1 MRFASIVKKV
11 LAFLLCLTLLTSN
24 VTVTNATSVDTT
36 DVFAE
41 ISTEMLKET
50 KNAGQEENVSEADS
64 DSNAADLSDTESN
77 VSGQYKQSS
86 DSDGTGDTEKVK
98 NTESSESTKVTSN
111 TGNATGTEAVEGTEA
126 IENTEV
132 TESTEAT
139 EAIEE
144 TEKTE
149 ETEQPEL
156 KTVFDYSN
164 DAVRVV
170 VTLSNETDLPA
181 GAELV
186 VAPVAVTAEMEASI
200 DKAMEGGSKE
210 KEKVVAYD
218 ISFVKDGKEVEPRA
232 TVQVQLSLAQVK
244 EGDSASVYHFDETK
258 NEMVDMNAN
267 TSADGEV
274 IFGTDHFSKYVIVNH
289 GDNNVTVTIEHYD
302 NHKYQAQDEQ
312 SAKIYSDDVC
322 TMAPGAKINDYNK
335 ALNWDVDHVQVNGE
349 AFSKSEL
356 ENIEIHEDSVVKV
369 FYQAKNTDYI
379 GEASFYDYE
388 VIPYD
393 KAGQQRADLSINAD
407 SNYPSG
413 QRDNRFTV
421 GTVSQNLSENQYDT
435 VTKKTG
441 QNGTADDQHIN
452 VYTGGTGENAKKTGI
467 VTGLSDDYKEVLF
480 SVNEPGVFPKDGAAA
495 AETKGLTVKEGY
507 RLKFSQSGDTYEL
520 KEVLGK
526 EDNVAATAGADF
538 LPFGNNNFYFGI
550 RYDVTFTLGD
560 YIGELNYSFTGDD
573 DLWVILDGKQ
583 VVIDLGGIHDALTDT
598 ADLWNYIDRTDKNKE
613 HHLTILY
620 MERGAGKANCN
631 MKFTLPNADVIKVVD
646 DDVPDIPP
654 EKPVD
659 FTEKDVEY
667 HKTAKLT
674 DWENREYQIDLD
686 ASSLATSQST
696 VEKIQT
702 VDAMMVFDLSGSMNE
717 ILSGE
722 NHLKDI
728 GEFSSVKNHL
738 DINKVYYWNK
748 YEKSGWWPWTYDESV
763 GMGTAAVSGNV
774 YAKYPV
780 KYIDGQWKKYV
791 DGSYQSISDSDVMAV
806 WTSKISALKDA
817 ASGFVTGIS
826 DTSPDSLVG
835 IATFYGIGNG
845 WNSSTEGKL
854 NHGLSKVNKNEMLK
868 SVNALFADG
877 GTSPQKGL
885 EHAYSELQKA
895 EDDNK
900 KYVILFSDGEP
911 SDSNDK
917 TETEASAVKLKEAG
931 YTVITVGLGLNN
943 ETATWLG
950 EKVASA
956 GCAFTADTAEELN
969 KIFQNIQSTI
979 TQSRSLTGV
988 QVTDIIDAE
997 FELTDAE
1004 IQRLRADGA
1013 QVTVNE
1019 DGTTTVTWLDQEVKP
1034 KENSASGWQKTI
1046 HIVAKES
1053 CLGGNNMTT
1062 NVNPNSFLSFGG
1074 TQLELPQPTV
1084 NVKIDYQIT
1093 DTADTIF
1100 LGENLENYADDA
1112 EVRMKNADS
1121 AGLSQV
1127 NLTFYTDK
1135 NCKEEITQ
1143 ENLKK
1148 ERPKQDTAY
1157 YAKAF
1162 LPVEEATD
1170 ASNANSTLNGVI
1182 YKNEA
1187 QVEAAHVDGEAYAGK
1202 YDVKVKTGTLILT
1215 KKISK
1220 KDIRA
1225 CEGDPIFTFKITNQ
1239 TTGDVYYKTLR
1250 FGENSAEDQTTT
1262 AGMFNVKAQTTL
1274 EGLAQGIYKVEELDT
1289 MGFTLKEFTADTNC
1303 ASQIAGNSAQFAV
1316 GIRSRDETCSFDAE
1330 DFVTTAADLHL
1341 QADCVNVT
1349 AKNNK
1354 TRSDGKLTD
1363 TDAVKN
1369 QFVIHEKANSTTDVD
1384 NHSTTDVRK

>member
-1 MRFASIVKKV
+1 MKFAASVKKV
-11 LAFLLCLTLLTSN
+11 IAFLLCLALLTSD

-41 ISTEMLKET
+41 VSTEMLKET
-50 KNAGQEENVSEADS
+50 KNVGQEENVSEEDS

-86 DSDGTGDTEKVK
+86 DSDRTGDTEKVK

-111 TGNATGTEAVEGTEA
+111 AGNATGTEAVEG
-126 IENTEV
+126 
-132 TESTEAT
+132 T

-200 DKAMEGGSKE
+200 DKAMEGESKE
-210 KEKVVAYD
+210 KEEVVAYD
-218 ISFVKDGKEVEPRA
+218 ISFVKDGKEVEPGA

-258 NEMVDMNAN
+258 NEMLDMNAN

-274 IFGTDHFSKYVIVNH
+274 TFGTDHFSKYVIVNH

-302 NHKYQAQDEQ
+302 NSKYQAQDEQ
-312 SAKIYSDDVC
+312 SAKIYSDDVR

-335 ALNWDVDHVQVNGE
+335 ALNWDVDHVQVNGKT
-349 AFSKSEL
+349 FSKSEL

-369 FYQAKNTDYI
+369 FYQAKKTDYI

-393 KAGQQRADLSINAD
+393 TAGQQRADLSINAD
-407 SNYPSG
+407 SNYPSE
-413 QRDNRFTV
+413 QKDNRFTV

-441 QNGTADDQHIN
+441 QNGTTDDQHIN

-520 KEVLGK
+520 KEVLDK

-806 WTSKISALKDA
+806 WMSKISALKDA

-988 QVTDIIDAE
+988 QVTDVIDAE

-1019 DGTTTVTWLDQEVKP
+1019 DGTTTVSWLDQEVKP
-1034 KENSASGWQKTI
+1034 KENGASGWQKTI

-1084 NVKIDYQIT
+1084 NVRIAYQIT
-1093 DTADTIF
+1093 DIADTIF

-1148 ERPKQDTAY
+1148 EIPKQDTTY

-1170 ASNANSTLNGVI
+1170 DSNANSTLNGVI

-1316 GIRSRDETCSFDAE
+1316 GIRSRDEACSFDAE
-1330 DFVTTAADLHL
+1330 DFVTTAADSHL

-1384 NHSTTDVRK
+1384 NNFTTDVRK

>member
-41 ISTEMLKET
+41 VSTEMLKET

-98 NTESSESTKVTSN
+98 NTES
-111 TGNATGTEAVEGTEA
+111 
-126 IENTEV
+126 
-132 TESTEAT
+132 TEAT

-144 TEKTE
+144 TEKTEETE

-200 DKAMEGGSKE
+200 DKAMEGESKE
-210 KEKVVAYD
+210 KEEVVAYD
-218 ISFVKDGKEVEPRA
+218 ISFVKDGKEVEPGA
-232 TVQVQLSLAQVK
+232 TVQVQLALAQVK

-258 NEMVDMNAN
+258 NEMLDMNAN

-274 IFGTDHFSKYVIVNH
+274 TFGTDHFSKYVIVNH

-302 NHKYQAQDEQ
+302 NSKYQAQDEQ

-322 TMAPGAKINDYNK
+322 TMAPGAKISDYNK

-349 AFSKSEL
+349 AFSQSEL

-393 KAGQQRADLSINAD
+393 TAGQQRADLSINAD
-407 SNYPSG
+407 SNYPSE
-413 QRDNRFTV
+413 QKDNRFTV

-441 QNGTADDQHIN
+441 QNGTTDDQHIN

-495 AETKGLTVKEGY
+495 AGTKGLTVKEGY

-520 KEVLGK
+520 KEVLDK

-538 LPFGNNNFYFGI
+538 LPFGNNNFYFGL

-598 ADLWNYIDRTDKNKE
+598 VDLWNYIDRTDKNKE

-722 NHLKDI
+722 NQLKDI

-748 YEKSGWWPWTYDESV
+748 YEKSGWWPWTYDRSV

-791 DGSYQSISDSDVMAV
+791 DGSYQSISDSDVMAT

-854 NHGLSKVNKNEMLK
+854 NHSLSKVNKNEMLK

-956 GCAFTADTAEELN
+956 GCTFTADTAEELN

-1019 DGTTTVTWLDQEVKP
+1019 DGTTTVSWLDQEVKP
-1034 KENSASGWQKTI
+1034 KENGASGWQKTI

-1084 NVKIDYQIT
+1084 NVRIAYQIT

-1112 EVRMKNADS
+1112 AVRMKDADS
-1121 AGLSQV
+1121 ARMSQV
-1127 NLTFYTDK
+1127 YLTFYTDK
-1135 NCKEEITQ
+1135 GCREEITQ

-1148 ERPKQDTAY
+1148 ERPKQDTTY

-1182 YKNEA
+1182 YKNET
-1187 QVEAAHVDGEAYAGK
+1187 QVEAAHADGEAYAGK
-1202 YDVKVKTGTLILT
+1202 YDVKVKTGTLTIT

-1274 EGLAQGIYKVEELDT
+1274 EGLSQGIYKVEELDT

-1316 GIRSRDETCSFDAE
+1316 GIRSRDEACSFDAE

-1341 QADCVNVT
+1341 QADRVNVT

>member
-41 ISTEMLKET
+41 VSTEMLKET

-98 NTESSESTKVTSN
+98 N
-111 TGNATGTEAVEGTEA
+111 
-126 IENTEV
+126 

-200 DKAMEGGSKE
+200 DKAMEGESKE
-210 KEKVVAYD
+210 KEEVVAYD
-218 ISFVKDGKEVEPRA
+218 ISFVKDGKEVEPGA

-258 NEMVDMNAN
+258 NEMLDMNAN

-274 IFGTDHFSKYVIVNH
+274 TFGTDHFSKYVIVNH

-302 NHKYQAQDEQ
+302 NSKYQAQDEQ

-322 TMAPGAKINDYNK
+322 TMAPGAKISDYNK
-335 ALNWDVDHVQVNGE
+335 ALNWDVDHVQVNGKT
-349 AFSKSEL
+349 FSKSEL

-407 SNYPSG
+407 SNYPSE
-413 QRDNRFTV
+413 QKDNRFTV

-441 QNGTADDQHIN
+441 QNGTTDDQHIN

-520 KEVLGK
+520 KEVLDK

-722 NHLKDI
+722 NQLKDI

-988 QVTDIIDAE
+988 QVTDVIDAE

-1019 DGTTTVTWLDQEVKP
+1019 DGTTTVSWLDQEVKP
-1034 KENSASGWQKTI
+1034 KENGASGWQKTI

-1084 NVKIDYQIT
+1084 NVRIAYQIT

-1112 EVRMKNADS
+1112 AVRMKDADS
-1121 AGLSQV
+1121 ARMSQV
-1127 NLTFYTDK
+1127 YLTFYTDK
-1135 NCKEEITQ
+1135 GCREEITQ

-1148 ERPKQDTAY
+1148 ERPKQDTTY

-1170 ASNANSTLNGVI
+1170 DSNANSTLNGVI

-1316 GIRSRDETCSFDAE
+1316 GIRSRDEACSFDAE
-1330 DFVTTAADLHL
+1330 DFVTTAADSHL

-1384 NHSTTDVRK
+1384 NNFTTDVRK

>member
-41 ISTEMLKET
+41 VSTEMLKET

-98 NTESSESTKVTSN
+98 NTES
-111 TGNATGTEAVEGTEA
+111 
-126 IENTEV
+126 
-132 TESTEAT
+132 TEAT

-144 TEKTE
+144 TEKTEETE

-200 DKAMEGGSKE
+200 DKAMEGESKE
-210 KEKVVAYD
+210 KEEVVAYD
-218 ISFVKDGKEVEPRA
+218 ISFVKDGKEVEPGA
-232 TVQVQLSLAQVK
+232 TVQVQLALAQVK

-258 NEMVDMNAN
+258 NEMLDMNAN

-274 IFGTDHFSKYVIVNH
+274 TFGTDHFSKYVIVNH

-302 NHKYQAQDEQ
+302 NSKYQAQDEQ

-322 TMAPGAKINDYNK
+322 TMAPGAKISDYNK

-349 AFSKSEL
+349 AFSQSEL

-393 KAGQQRADLSINAD
+393 TAGQQRADLSINAD
-407 SNYPSG
+407 SNYPSE
-413 QRDNRFTV
+413 QKDNRFTV

-441 QNGTADDQHIN
+441 QNGTTDDQHIN

-495 AETKGLTVKEGY
+495 AGTKGLTVKEGY

-520 KEVLGK
+520 KEVLDK

-538 LPFGNNNFYFGI
+538 LPFGNNNFYFGL

-598 ADLWNYIDRTDKNKE
+598 VDLWNYIDRTDKNKE

-722 NHLKDI
+722 NQLKDI

-748 YEKSGWWPWTYDESV
+748 YEKSGWWPWTYDRSV

-791 DGSYQSISDSDVMAV
+791 DGSYQSISDSDVMAT

-835 IATFYGIGNG
+835 IVTFYGIGNG

-854 NHGLSKVNKNEMLK
+854 NHSLSKVNKNEMLK

-1019 DGTTTVTWLDQEVKP
+1019 DGTTTVSWLDQEVKP

-1084 NVKIDYQIT
+1084 NVRIAYQIT

-1112 EVRMKNADS
+1112 AVRMKDADS
-1121 AGLSQV
+1121 ARMSQV
-1127 NLTFYTDK
+1127 YLTFYTDK
-1135 NCKEEITQ
+1135 GCREEITQ

-1148 ERPKQDTAY
+1148 ERPKQDTTY

-1182 YKNEA
+1182 YKNET
-1187 QVEAAHVDGEAYAGK
+1187 QVEAAHADGEAYAGK

-1274 EGLAQGIYKVEELDT
+1274 EGLSQGIYKVEELDT

-1316 GIRSRDETCSFDAE
+1316 GIRSRDEACSFDAE
-1330 DFVTTAADLHL
+1330 DFVTTAADSHL

>member
-41 ISTEMLKET
+41 VSTEMLKET

-98 NTESSESTKVTSN
+98 NTES
-111 TGNATGTEAVEGTEA
+111 
-126 IENTEV
+126 
-132 TESTEAT
+132 TEAT

-144 TEKTE
+144 TEKTEETE

-200 DKAMEGGSKE
+200 DKAMEGESKE
-210 KEKVVAYD
+210 KEEVVAYD
-218 ISFVKDGKEVEPRA
+218 ISFVKDGKEVEPGA
-232 TVQVQLSLAQVK
+232 TVQVQLALAQVK

-258 NEMVDMNAN
+258 NEMLDMNAN

-274 IFGTDHFSKYVIVNH
+274 TFGTDHFSKYVIVNH

-302 NHKYQAQDEQ
+302 NSKYQAQDEQ

-322 TMAPGAKINDYNK
+322 TMVPGAKISDYNK

-349 AFSKSEL
+349 AFSQSEL

-393 KAGQQRADLSINAD
+393 TAGQQRADLSINAD
-407 SNYPSG
+407 SNYPSE
-413 QRDNRFTV
+413 QKDNRFTV

-441 QNGTADDQHIN
+441 QNGTTDDQHIN

-495 AETKGLTVKEGY
+495 AGTKGLTVKEGY

-520 KEVLGK
+520 KEVLDK

-538 LPFGNNNFYFGI
+538 LPFGNNNFYFGL

-722 NHLKDI
+722 NQLKDI

-748 YEKSGWWPWTYDESV
+748 YEKSGWWPWTYDRSV

-791 DGSYQSISDSDVMAV
+791 DGSYQSISDSDVMAT

-854 NHGLSKVNKNEMLK
+854 NHSLSKVNKNEMLK

-1019 DGTTTVTWLDQEVKP
+1019 DGTTTVSWLDQEVKP
-1034 KENSASGWQKTI
+1034 KENGASGWQKTI

-1062 NVNPNSFLSFGG
+1062 NVNPYSFLSFGG

-1084 NVKIDYQIT
+1084 NVRIAYQIT

-1112 EVRMKNADS
+1112 AVRMKDADS
-1121 AGLSQV
+1121 AKMTKV
-1127 NLTFYTDK
+1127 YLTFYTDK
-1135 NCKEEITQ
+1135 GCREEITQ

-1148 ERPKQDTAY
+1148 ERPKQDTTY

-1182 YKNEA
+1182 YKNET
-1187 QVEAAHVDGEAYAGK
+1187 QVEAAHADGEAYAGK
-1202 YDVKVKTGTLILT
+1202 YDVKVKTGTLTIT

-1274 EGLAQGIYKVEELDT
+1274 EGLSQGIYKVEELDT

>member
-41 ISTEMLKET
+41 VSTEMLKET

-98 NTESSESTKVTSN
+98 N
-111 TGNATGTEAVEGTEA
+111 
-126 IENTEV
+126 

-200 DKAMEGGSKE
+200 DKAMEGESKE
-210 KEKVVAYD
+210 KEEVVAYD
-218 ISFVKDGKEVEPRA
+218 ISFVKDGKEVEPGA

-258 NEMVDMNAN
+258 NEMLDMNAN

-274 IFGTDHFSKYVIVNH
+274 TFGTDHFSKYVIVNH

-302 NHKYQAQDEQ
+302 NSKYQAQDEQ

-322 TMAPGAKINDYNK
+322 TMAPGAKISDYNK
-335 ALNWDVDHVQVNGE
+335 ALNWDVDHVQVNGKT
-349 AFSKSEL
+349 FSKSEL

-407 SNYPSG
+407 SNYPSE
-413 QRDNRFTV
+413 QKDNRFTV

-441 QNGTADDQHIN
+441 QNGTTDDQHIN

-520 KEVLGK
+520 KEVLDK

-613 HHLTILY
+613 HHLSILY

-722 NHLKDI
+722 NQLKDI

-988 QVTDIIDAE
+988 QVTDVIDAE

-1019 DGTTTVTWLDQEVKP
+1019 DGTTTVSWLDQEVKP
-1034 KENSASGWQKTI
+1034 KENGASGWQKTI

-1084 NVKIDYQIT
+1084 NVRIAYQIT

-1127 NLTFYTDK
+1127 YLMFYTDK
-1135 NCKEEITQ
+1135 GCREEITQ

-1148 ERPKQDTAY
+1148 ERPKQDTTY

-1170 ASNANSTLNGVI
+1170 DSNANSTLNGVI

-1316 GIRSRDETCSFDAE
+1316 GIRSRDEACSFDAE
-1330 DFVTTAADLHL
+1330 DFVTTAADSHL

-1354 TRSDGKLTD
+1354 PRSDGKLTD

-1384 NHSTTDVRK
+1384 NNFTTDVRK

>member
-1 MRFASIVKKV
+1 MKFAASVKKV
-11 LAFLLCLTLLTSN
+11 IAFLLCLALLTSD

-64 DSNAADLSDTESN
+64 DSNAEDLSDTESN

-86 DSDGTGDTEKVK
+86 DSDGTGDTEKV
-98 NTESSESTKVTSN
+98 
-111 TGNATGTEAVEGTEA
+111 
-126 IENTEV
+126 ENTEV

-200 DKAMEGGSKE
+200 DKAMEGESKE
-210 KEKVVAYD
+210 KEEVVAYD
-218 ISFVKDGKEVEPRA
+218 ISFVKDGKEVEPGA

-258 NEMVDMNAN
+258 NEMLDMNAN

-274 IFGTDHFSKYVIVNH
+274 TFGTDHFSKYVIVNH

-302 NHKYQAQDEQ
+302 NSKYQAQDEQ
-312 SAKIYSDDVC
+312 SAKIYSDDVR
-322 TMAPGAKINDYNK
+322 TMTPGAKINDYNK
-335 ALNWDVDHVQVNGE
+335 ALNWDVNHVQVNGKT
-349 AFSKSEL
+349 FSQSEL

-393 KAGQQRADLSINAD
+393 TAGQQRADLSINAD
-407 SNYPSG
+407 SNYPSE
-413 QRDNRFTV
+413 QKDNRFTV

-435 VTKKTG
+435 VTKKTDK
-441 QNGTADDQHIN
+441 NGTTTDQHIN
-452 VYTGGTGENAKKTGI
+452 VYTGGSGENAKKTGI

-480 SVNEPGVFPKDGAAA
+480 SVNEPGVFPKDGANAA
-495 AETKGLTVKEGY
+495 KTKGLTVKEGY

-520 KEVLGK
+520 KEVLDK

-631 MKFTLPNADVIKVVD
+631 MKFTLPNASVIKVVD
-646 DDVPDIPP
+646 DNVPDIPP
-654 EKPVD
+654 EEPVD

-722 NHLKDI
+722 NQLKDV
-728 GEFSSVKNHL
+728 GKFSSVKNNL

-748 YEKSGWWPWTYDESV
+748 YEKSGWWSWTYDKSV

-780 KYIDGQWKKYV
+780 KYVDGQWKKYV
-791 DGSYQSISDSDVMAV
+791 NGSYQSISDSDVIAT

-835 IATFYGIGNG
+835 IATFYGIGDE

-854 NHGLSKVNKNEMLK
+854 NHSLSKVNKNEMIK
-868 SVNALFADG
+868 SINALFADG

-895 EDDNK
+895 KDDNR

-911 SDSNDK
+911 SSNNDK
-917 TETEASAVKLKEAG
+917 TQTEKSAKKLKGAG
-931 YTVITVGLGLNN
+931 YTVITVGLGLNK
-943 ETATWLG
+943 ETATWLK

-956 GCAFTADTAEELN
+956 GCAFTAETAEELN
-969 KIFQNIQSTI
+969 KIFQKIQSTI

-988 QVTDIIDAE
+988 QVTDVIDAR

-1013 QVTVNE
+1013 QVNVNE
-1019 DGTTTVTWLDQEVKP
+1019 DGTTTITWLDQEVKP
-1034 KENSASGWQKTI
+1034 KENGASGWQKTI

-1053 CLGGNNMTT
+1053 CLGGNNVTT
-1062 NVNPNSFLSFGG
+1062 NVNPDSFLSFGG

-1084 NVKIDYQIT
+1084 NVRIAYQIK
-1093 DTADTIF
+1093 DAADTIF

-1112 EVRMKNADS
+1112 AVRMKNADS

-1148 ERPKQDTAY
+1148 ERPEQDTTY

-1187 QVEAAHVDGEAYAGK
+1187 QVEAAHADGEAYAGK
-1202 YDVKVKTGTLILT
+1202 YDVKVKTGTLTIT

-1316 GIRSRDETCSFDAE
+1316 GIRSRDEACSFDAKN
-1330 DFVTTAADLHL
+1330 FVTTAADLHL

-1384 NHSTTDVRK
+1384 NNFTTDVRK

>member
-41 ISTEMLKET
+41 VSTEMLKET

-98 NTESSESTKVTSN
+98 NTES
-111 TGNATGTEAVEGTEA
+111 TEAA
-126 IENTEV
+126 
-132 TESTEAT
+132 

-144 TEKTE
+144 TEKTEETE

-200 DKAMEGGSKE
+200 DKAMEGESKE
-210 KEKVVAYD
+210 KEEVVAYD
-218 ISFVKDGKEVEPRA
+218 ISFVKDGKEVEPGA
-232 TVQVQLSLAQVK
+232 TVQVQLALAQVK

-258 NEMVDMNAN
+258 NEMLDMNAN

-274 IFGTDHFSKYVIVNH
+274 TFGTDHFSKYVIVNH

-302 NHKYQAQDEQ
+302 NSKYQAQDEQ

-322 TMAPGAKINDYNK
+322 TMAPGAKISDYNK

-349 AFSKSEL
+349 AFSQSEL

-393 KAGQQRADLSINAD
+393 TAGQQRADLSINAD
-407 SNYPSG
+407 SNYPSE
-413 QRDNRFTV
+413 QKDNRFTV

-441 QNGTADDQHIN
+441 QNGTTDDQHIN

-495 AETKGLTVKEGY
+495 AGTKGLTVKEGY

-520 KEVLGK
+520 KEVLDK

-538 LPFGNNNFYFGI
+538 LPFGNNNFYFGL

-598 ADLWNYIDRTDKNKE
+598 VDLWNYIDRTDKNKE

-722 NHLKDI
+722 NQLKDI

-748 YEKSGWWPWTYDESV
+748 YEKSGWWPWTYDRSV

-791 DGSYQSISDSDVMAV
+791 DGSYQSISDSDVMAT

-854 NHGLSKVNKNEMLK
+854 NHSLSKVNKNEMLK

-943 ETATWLG
+943 ETATWMG

-1019 DGTTTVTWLDQEVKP
+1019 DGTTTISWLDQEVKP

-1084 NVKIDYQIT
+1084 NVRIAYQIT

-1112 EVRMKNADS
+1112 AVRMKDADS
-1121 AGLSQV
+1121 ARMSQV
-1127 NLTFYTDK
+1127 YLTFYTDK
-1135 NCKEEITQ
+1135 GCREEITQ

-1148 ERPKQDTAY
+1148 ERPKQDTTY

-1182 YKNEA
+1182 YKNET
-1187 QVEAAHVDGEAYAGK
+1187 QVEAAHADGEAYAGK
-1202 YDVKVKTGTLILT
+1202 YDVKVKTGTLTIT

-1274 EGLAQGIYKVEELDT
+1274 EGLSQGIYKVEELDT

-1316 GIRSRDETCSFDAE
+1316 GIRSRDEACSFDAE

-1341 QADCVNVT
+1341 QADRVNVT

-1384 NHSTTDVRK
+1384 NNFTTDVRK

>member
-1 MRFASIVKKV
+1 MKFAASVKKV
-11 LAFLLCLTLLTSN
+11 IAFLLCLALLTSD

-64 DSNAADLSDTESN
+64 DSNAEDLSD
-77 VSGQYKQSS
+77 
-86 DSDGTGDTEKVK
+86 
-98 NTESSESTKVTSN
+98 TESSESTKVTSN
-111 TGNATGTEAVEGTEA
+111 TGNATGTEAVEGTGA

-170 VTLSNETDLPA
+170 VTLSNETDLPV

-186 VAPVAVTAEMEASI
+186 VAPVTVTAEMEASI
-200 DKAMEGGSKE
+200 DKAMEGESKE
-210 KEKVVAYD
+210 KEEVVAYD
-218 ISFVKDGKEVEPRA
+218 ISFVKDGKEVEPGA
-232 TVQVQLSLAQVK
+232 TVQVQLSLVQVK

-274 IFGTDHFSKYVIVNH
+274 TFGTDHFSKYVIVNH

-302 NHKYQAQDEQ
+302 NSKYQAQDEQ
-312 SAKIYSDDVC
+312 SAKIYSDDVR
-322 TMAPGAKINDYNK
+322 TMTPGAKINDYNK
-335 ALNWDVDHVQVNGE
+335 ALNWDVNHVQVNGKT
-349 AFSKSEL
+349 FSQSEL

-393 KAGQQRADLSINAD
+393 TAGQQRADLSINAD
-407 SNYPSG
+407 SNYPSE
-413 QRDNRFTV
+413 QKDNRFTV

-441 QNGTADDQHIN
+441 QNGITDDQHIN

-520 KEVLGK
+520 KEVLDK

-631 MKFTLPNADVIKVVD
+631 MKFTLPNASVIKVVD
-646 DDVPDIPP
+646 DNVPDIPP
-654 EKPVD
+654 EDPID

-696 VEKIQT
+696 VEKTQT

-722 NHLKDI
+722 NQLKDV
-728 GEFSSVKNHL
+728 GKFSSVKNNL

-748 YEKSGWWPWTYDESV
+748 YEKSGWWPWTYDKSV

-791 DGSYQSISDSDVMAV
+791 NGSYQSISDSDVIAT

-835 IATFYGIGNG
+835 IATFYGIGDE

-854 NHGLSKVNKNEMLK
+854 NHSLSKVNKNEMIK
-868 SVNALFADG
+868 SINALFADG
-877 GTSPQKGL
+877 GTSPQKGM

-895 EDDNK
+895 KDDNR

-911 SDSNDK
+911 SSNNDK
-917 TETEASAVKLKEAG
+917 TQTEKSAEKLKGAG
-931 YTVITVGLGLNN
+931 YTVITVGLGLNK
-943 ETATWLG
+943 ETATWLK

-956 GCAFTADTAEELN
+956 GCAFTAETAEELN
-969 KIFQNIQSTI
+969 KIFQKIQSTI

-988 QVTDIIDAE
+988 QVTDVIDAE

-1019 DGTTTVTWLDQEVKP
+1019 DGTTTISWLDQEVKP
-1034 KENSASGWQKTI
+1034 KENGASGWQKTI

-1316 GIRSRDETCSFDAE
+1316 GIRSRDEACSFDAE
-1330 DFVTTAADLHL
+1330 DFVTTAADSHL

-1384 NHSTTDVRK
+1384 NNFTTDVRK

>member
-1 MRFASIVKKV
+1 MKFAASVKKV
-11 LAFLLCLTLLTSN
+11 IAFLLCLALLTSD

-41 ISTEMLKET
+41 VSTEMLKET

-64 DSNAADLSDTESN
+64 DSNAEDLSD
-77 VSGQYKQSS
+77 
-86 DSDGTGDTEKVK
+86 
-98 NTESSESTKVTSN
+98 TESSESTKVTSN

-126 IENTEV
+126 IENIEV

-139 EAIEE
+139 EAI
-144 TEKTE
+144 E

-200 DKAMEGGSKE
+200 DKAMEGESKE
-210 KEKVVAYD
+210 KEEVVAYD
-218 ISFVKDGKEVEPRA
+218 ISFVKDGKEVEPGA
-232 TVQVQLSLAQVK
+232 TVQVQLSLVQVK

-267 TSADGEV
+267 ISADGEV
-274 IFGTDHFSKYVIVNH
+274 TFGTDHFSKYVIVNH

-302 NHKYQAQDEQ
+302 NSKYQAQDEQ
-312 SAKIYSDDVC
+312 SAKIYSDDVR
-322 TMAPGAKINDYNK
+322 TMTPGAKINDYNK
-335 ALNWDVDHVQVNGE
+335 ALNWDVNHVQVNGKT
-349 AFSKSEL
+349 FSQSEL

-393 KAGQQRADLSINAD
+393 TAGQQRADLSINAD
-407 SNYPSG
+407 SNYPSE
-413 QRDNRFTV
+413 QKDNRFTV

-441 QNGTADDQHIN
+441 KNGTTTDQHIN
-452 VYTGGTGENAKKTGI
+452 VYTGGSGENAKKIGI

-480 SVNEPGVFPKDGAAA
+480 SVNEPGVFPKDGATAA
-495 AETKGLTVKEGY
+495 KTKGLTVKEGY

-520 KEVLGK
+520 KEVLDK

-654 EKPVD
+654 EEPVD

-674 DWENREYQIDLD
+674 DWENREYQIALD

-722 NHLKDI
+722 NQLKDV
-728 GEFSSVKNHL
+728 GKFSSVKNNL

-748 YEKSGWWPWTYDESV
+748 YEKSGWWPWTYDKSV

-780 KYIDGQWKKYV
+780 KYVDGQWKKYV
-791 DGSYQSISDSDVMAV
+791 NGSYQSISDSDVIAT

-835 IATFYGIGNG
+835 IATFYGIGDE

-854 NHGLSKVNKNEMLK
+854 NHGLSKVNKNEMIK
-868 SVNALFADG
+868 SINALFADG

-895 EDDNK
+895 KDDNR

-911 SDSNDK
+911 SSNNDK
-917 TETEASAVKLKEAG
+917 TQTEKSAEKLKGAG
-931 YTVITVGLGLNN
+931 YTVITVGLGLNK
-943 ETATWLG
+943 ETATWLK

-956 GCAFTADTAEELN
+956 GCAFTAETAEELN
-969 KIFQNIQSTI
+969 KIFQKIQSTI

-988 QVTDIIDAE
+988 QVTDVIDAE

-1013 QVTVNE
+1013 QVNVNE
-1019 DGTTTVTWLDQEVKP
+1019 DGTTTINWLDQEVKP
-1034 KENSASGWQKTI
+1034 KENGASGWQKTI

-1053 CLGGNNMTT
+1053 YLGGNNVTT
-1062 NVNPNSFLSFGG
+1062 NVNPDSFLSFGG

-1084 NVKIDYQIT
+1084 NVRIAYQIK
-1093 DTADTIF
+1093 DAADTIF

-1148 ERPKQDTAY
+1148 EIPKQDTTY

-1187 QVEAAHVDGEAYAGK
+1187 QVEAAHADGEAYAGK
-1202 YDVKVKTGTLILT
+1202 YDVKVKTGTLTIT

-1250 FGENSAEDQTTT
+1250 FGENSAEEQNTTT
-1262 AGMFNVKAQTTL
+1262 GMFNVKAQTTL

-1316 GIRSRDETCSFDAE
+1316 GIRSRDETCSFDAK

-1349 AKNNK
+1349 ARNNK

-1384 NHSTTDVRK
+1384 NNFTTDVRK

>member
-41 ISTEMLKET
+41 VSTEMLKET

-98 NTESSESTKVTSN
+98 NTES
-111 TGNATGTEAVEGTEA
+111 
-126 IENTEV
+126 
-132 TESTEAT
+132 TEAT

-144 TEKTE
+144 TEKTEETE

-200 DKAMEGGSKE
+200 DKAMEGESKE
-210 KEKVVAYD
+210 KEEVVAYD
-218 ISFVKDGKEVEPRA
+218 ISFVKDGKEVEPGA
-232 TVQVQLSLAQVK
+232 TVQVQLALAQVK

-258 NEMVDMNAN
+258 NEMLDMNAN

-274 IFGTDHFSKYVIVNH
+274 TFGTDHFSKYVIVNH

-302 NHKYQAQDEQ
+302 NSKYQAQDEQ

-322 TMAPGAKINDYNK
+322 TMAPGAKISDYNK

-349 AFSKSEL
+349 AFSQSEL

-393 KAGQQRADLSINAD
+393 TAGQQRADLSINAD
-407 SNYPSG
+407 SNYPSE
-413 QRDNRFTV
+413 QKDNRFTV

-435 VTKKTG
+435 VTKKKG
-441 QNGTADDQHIN
+441 QNGTTDDQHIN

-495 AETKGLTVKEGY
+495 AGTKGLTVKEGY

-520 KEVLGK
+520 KEVLDK

-538 LPFGNNNFYFGI
+538 LPFGNNNFYFGL

-598 ADLWNYIDRTDKNKE
+598 VDLWNYIDRTDKNKE

-722 NHLKDI
+722 NQLKDI

-748 YEKSGWWPWTYDESV
+748 YEKSGWWPWTYDRSV

-791 DGSYQSISDSDVMAV
+791 DGSYQSISDSDVMAT

-854 NHGLSKVNKNEMLK
+854 NHSLSKVNKNEMLK

-1019 DGTTTVTWLDQEVKP
+1019 DGTTTVSWLDQEVKP
-1034 KENSASGWQKTI
+1034 KENSASGWKKTI

-1084 NVKIDYQIT
+1084 NVRIAYQIT

-1100 LGENLENYADDA
+1100 LGENLENYAEDA
-1112 EVRMKNADS
+1112 AVRMKDADS
-1121 AGLSQV
+1121 ARLSQV
-1127 NLTFYTDK
+1127 YLMFYTDK
-1135 NCKEEITQ
+1135 GCREEITQ

-1148 ERPKQDTAY
+1148 EIPKQDTTY

-1170 ASNANSTLNGVI
+1170 DSNANSTLNGVI

-1316 GIRSRDETCSFDAE
+1316 GIRSRDEACSFDVE
-1330 DFVTTAADLHL
+1330 DFVTTAADSHL

-1384 NHSTTDVRK
+1384 NNFTTDVRK

>member
-1 MRFASIVKKV
+1 MKFAASVKKV
-11 LAFLLCLTLLTSN
+11 IAFLLCLALLTSD

-41 ISTEMLKET
+41 ISTEMLNET

-64 DSNAADLSDTESN
+64 DSNAEDLSD
-77 VSGQYKQSS
+77 
-86 DSDGTGDTEKVK
+86 
-98 NTESSESTKVTSN
+98 TESSESTKVTSN

-126 IENTEV
+126 IENTEE

-139 EAIEE
+139 EAI
-144 TEKTE
+144 E

-200 DKAMEGGSKE
+200 DKAMEGESKE
-210 KEKVVAYD
+210 KEEVVAYD
-218 ISFVKDGKEVEPRA
+218 ISFVKDGKEVEPGA
-232 TVQVQLSLAQVK
+232 TVQVQLSLVQVK

-274 IFGTDHFSKYVIVNH
+274 TFGTDHFSKYVIVNH

-302 NHKYQAQDEQ
+302 NSKYQAQDEQ
-312 SAKIYSDDVC
+312 SAKIYSDDVR
-322 TMAPGAKINDYNK
+322 TMTPGAKINDYNK
-335 ALNWDVDHVQVNGE
+335 ALNWDVNHVQVNGKT
-349 AFSKSEL
+349 FSQSEL

-393 KAGQQRADLSINAD
+393 TAGQQRADLSINAD
-407 SNYPSG
+407 SNYPSE
-413 QRDNRFTV
+413 QKDNRFTV

-435 VTKKTG
+435 VTKKTDK
-441 QNGTADDQHIN
+441 NGTTTDQHIN
-452 VYTGGTGENAKKTGI
+452 VYTGGSGENAKKTGI

-480 SVNEPGVFPKDGAAA
+480 SVNEPGVFPKDGATAA
-495 AETKGLTVKEGY
+495 KTKGLTVKEGY

-520 KEVLGK
+520 KEVLDK

-631 MKFTLPNADVIKVVD
+631 MKFTLPNASVIKVVD
-646 DDVPDIPP
+646 DNVPDIPP
-654 EKPVD
+654 EDPID

-722 NHLKDI
+722 NQLKDI
-728 GEFSSVKNHL
+728 EEFSSVKNNL

-748 YEKSGWWPWTYDESV
+748 YEKSGWWPWTYDKSV

-780 KYIDGQWKKYV
+780 KYVDGQWKKYV
-791 DGSYQSISDSDVMAV
+791 NGSYQSISDSDVIAT

-835 IATFYGIGNG
+835 IATFYGIGDE

-854 NHGLSKVNKNEMLK
+854 KHSLSKVNKNEMIK
-868 SVNALFADG
+868 SINALFADG

-895 EDDNK
+895 KDDNR

-911 SDSNDK
+911 SSNNDK
-917 TETEASAVKLKEAG
+917 TQTEKSAEKLKGAG
-931 YTVITVGLGLNN
+931 YTVITVGLGLNK
-943 ETATWLG
+943 ETAAWLK

-956 GCAFTADTAEELN
+956 GCAFTAETAEELN
-969 KIFQNIQSTI
+969 KIFQKIQSTI

-988 QVTDIIDAE
+988 QVTDVIDAR

-1019 DGTTTVTWLDQEVKP
+1019 DGTTTISWLDQEVKP
-1034 KENSASGWQKTI
+1034 KENGASGWQKTI

-1053 CLGGNNMTT
+1053 CLGGNNVTT
-1062 NVNPNSFLSFGG
+1062 NVNPDSFLSFGG

-1093 DTADTIF
+1093 DAADTIF

-1112 EVRMKNADS
+1112 AVRMKNADS

-1148 ERPKQDTAY
+1148 EIPKQDTTY

-1162 LPVEEATD
+1162 LTVEEATD
-1170 ASNANSTLNGVI
+1170 DSNANSTLNGVI

-1187 QVEAAHVDGEAYAGK
+1187 QVEAAHADGEAYAGK

-1262 AGMFNVKAQTTL
+1262 AGMFNVKARTTL

-1316 GIRSRDETCSFDAE
+1316 GIRSRDEACSFDAKN
-1330 DFVTTAADLHL
+1330 FVTTAADLHL

-1369 QFVIHEKANSTTDVD
+1369 QFVIHEKATGTTDVD

>member
-1 MRFASIVKKV
+1 MKFAASVKKV
-11 LAFLLCLTLLTSN
+11 IAFLLCLALLTSD

-41 ISTEMLKET
+41 VSTEMLKET

-64 DSNAADLSDTESN
+64 DSNAEDLSDA
-77 VSGQYKQSS
+77 
-86 DSDGTGDTEKVK
+86 
-98 NTESSESTKVTSN
+98 ESSESTKVTSN

-186 VAPVAVTAEMEASI
+186 VVPVAVTAEMEASI
-200 DKAMEGGSKE
+200 DKAMEGELKE
-210 KEKVVAYD
+210 KEEVVAYD
-218 ISFVKDGKEVEPRA
+218 ISFVKDGKEVEPGA
-232 TVQVQLSLAQVK
+232 TVQVQLSLVQVK

-274 IFGTDHFSKYVIVNH
+274 TFGTDHFSKYVIVNH

-302 NHKYQAQDEQ
+302 NSKYQAQDEQ
-312 SAKIYSDDVC
+312 SAKIYSDDVR
-322 TMAPGAKINDYNK
+322 TMTPGAKINDYNK
-335 ALNWDVDHVQVNGE
+335 ALNWDVDHVQVNGKT
-349 AFSKSEL
+349 FSQSEL

-393 KAGQQRADLSINAD
+393 TAGQQRADLSINAD

-413 QRDNRFTV
+413 QKDNRFTV

-441 QNGTADDQHIN
+441 KNGTTTDQHIN
-452 VYTGGTGENAKKTGI
+452 VYTGGSGENAKKTGI

-480 SVNEPGVFPKDGAAA
+480 SVNEPGVFPKDGATAA
-495 AETKGLTVKEGY
+495 KTKGLTVKEGY

-520 KEVLGK
+520 KEVLDK

-598 ADLWNYIDRTDKNKE
+598 ANLWNYIDRTDKNKE

-631 MKFTLPNADVIKVVD
+631 MKFTLPNASVIKVVD
-646 DDVPDIPP
+646 DNVPDIPP
-654 EKPVD
+654 EDPID

-722 NHLKDI
+722 NQLKDI

-748 YEKSGWWPWTYDESV
+748 YEKSGWWPWTYDKSV

-780 KYIDGQWKKYV
+780 KYVDGQWKKYV
-791 DGSYQSISDSDVMAV
+791 NGSYQSISDSDVIAT

-835 IATFYGIGNG
+835 IATFYGIGDE

-854 NHGLSKVNKNEMLK
+854 NHGLSKVNKNEMIK
-868 SVNALFADG
+868 SINALFADG

-895 EDDNK
+895 KDDNR

-911 SDSNDK
+911 SSNNDK
-917 TETEASAVKLKEAG
+917 TQTEKSAEKLKGAG
-931 YTVITVGLGLNN
+931 YTVITVGLGLNK
-943 ETATWLG
+943 ETATWLK

-956 GCAFTADTAEELN
+956 GCAFTAETAEELN
-969 KIFQNIQSTI
+969 KIFQKIQSTI

-988 QVTDIIDAE
+988 QVTDVIDAR

-1004 IQRLRADGA
+1004 TRRLRADGA
-1013 QVTVNE
+1013 QVNVNE
-1019 DGTTTVTWLDQEVKP
+1019 DGTTTISWLDQEVKP
-1034 KENSASGWQKTI
+1034 KENGASGWQKTI

-1053 CLGGNNMTT
+1053 YLGGNNVST
-1062 NVNPNSFLSFGG
+1062 NVNPDSFLSFGG

-1084 NVKIDYQIT
+1084 NVRIAYQIT
-1093 DTADTIF
+1093 DTVDTIF

-1112 EVRMKNADS
+1112 EVRMKSADS

-1148 ERPKQDTAY
+1148 EIPEQDTTY

-1170 ASNANSTLNGVI
+1170 DSNANSTLNGVI

-1187 QVEAAHVDGEAYAGK
+1187 QVEAAHADGEAYAGK
-1202 YDVKVKTGTLILT
+1202 YDVKVKTGTLTIT

-1316 GIRSRDETCSFDAE
+1316 GIRSRDEACSFDAKN
-1330 DFVTTAADLHL
+1330 FVTTAADLHL

-1369 QFVIHEKANSTTDVD
+1369 QFVIHEKATGTTDVD
-1384 NHSTTDVRK
+1384 NNFTTDVRK

>member
-1 MRFASIVKKV
+1 M
-11 LAFLLCLTLLTSN
+11 
-24 VTVTNATSVDTT
+24 
-36 DVFAE
+36 
-41 ISTEMLKET
+41 
-50 KNAGQEENVSEADS
+50 
-64 DSNAADLSDTESN
+64 
-77 VSGQYKQSS
+77 
-86 DSDGTGDTEKVK
+86 
-98 NTESSESTKVTSN
+98 
-111 TGNATGTEAVEGTEA
+111 
-126 IENTEV
+126 
-132 TESTEAT
+132 
-139 EAIEE
+139 
-144 TEKTE
+144 
-149 ETEQPEL
+149 
-156 KTVFDYSN
+156 
-164 DAVRVV
+164 
-170 VTLSNETDLPA
+170 
-181 GAELV
+181 
-186 VAPVAVTAEMEASI
+186 
-200 DKAMEGGSKE
+200 
-210 KEKVVAYD
+210 
-218 ISFVKDGKEVEPRA
+218 
-232 TVQVQLSLAQVK
+232 
-244 EGDSASVYHFDETK
+244 
-258 NEMVDMNAN
+258 
-267 TSADGEV
+267 
-274 IFGTDHFSKYVIVNH
+274 
-289 GDNNVTVTIEHYD
+289 
-302 NHKYQAQDEQ
+302 
-312 SAKIYSDDVC
+312 
-322 TMAPGAKINDYNK
+322 
-335 ALNWDVDHVQVNGE
+335 
-349 AFSKSEL
+349 
-356 ENIEIHEDSVVKV
+356 
-369 FYQAKNTDYI
+369 
-379 GEASFYDYE
+379 
-388 VIPYD
+388 
-393 KAGQQRADLSINAD
+393 
-407 SNYPSG
+407 
-413 QRDNRFTV
+413 
-421 GTVSQNLSENQYDT
+421 
-435 VTKKTG
+435 
-441 QNGTADDQHIN
+441 
-452 VYTGGTGENAKKTGI
+452 
-467 VTGLSDDYKEVLF
+467 
-480 SVNEPGVFPKDGAAA
+480 NEPGVFPKDGAAA
-495 AETKGLTVKEGY
+495 AGTKGLTVKEGY

-520 KEVLGK
+520 KEVLDK

-538 LPFGNNNFYFGI
+538 LPFGNNNFYFGL

-598 ADLWNYIDRTDKNKE
+598 VDLWKYIDRTDKNKE

-654 EKPVD
+654 EEPVD

-667 HKTAKLT
+667 HKTVKLT

-722 NHLKDI
+722 NQLKDI
-728 GEFSSVKNHL
+728 GEFSSVKNQM

-748 YEKSGWWPWTYDESV
+748 YEKSGWWPWTYDKSV

-931 YTVITVGLGLNN
+931 CTVITVGLGLNN

-988 QVTDIIDAE
+988 QVTDVIDAE

-1019 DGTTTVTWLDQEVKP
+1019 DGTTTVSWLDQEVKP

-1062 NVNPNSFLSFGG
+1062 NVNLNSFLSFGG

-1084 NVKIDYQIT
+1084 NVRIAYQIT

-1112 EVRMKNADS
+1112 AVRMKDADS
-1121 AGLSQV
+1121 ARLSQV
-1127 NLTFYTDK
+1127 YLMFYTDK
-1135 NCKEEITQ
+1135 GCREEITQ

-1148 ERPKQDTAY
+1148 ERPKQDTTY

-1170 ASNANSTLNGVI
+1170 DSNANSTLNDVI

-1187 QVEAAHVDGEAYAGK
+1187 QVEAAHADGEAYAGK

-1274 EGLAQGIYKVEELDT
+1274 EGLAQGFYKVEELDT

>member
-41 ISTEMLKET
+41 VSTEMLKET

-64 DSNAADLSDTESN
+64 DSNAEDLSD
-77 VSGQYKQSS
+77 
-86 DSDGTGDTEKVK
+86 
-98 NTESSESTKVTSN
+98 TESSESTKVTSN
-111 TGNATGTEAVEGTEA
+111 TGNAAGTEAVEGTEA

-200 DKAMEGGSKE
+200 DKAMEGESKE
-210 KEKVVAYD
+210 KEEVVAYD
-218 ISFVKDGKEVEPRA
+218 ISFVKDGKEVEPGA
-232 TVQVQLSLAQVK
+232 TVQVQLSLVQVK

-274 IFGTDHFSKYVIVNH
+274 TFGTDHFSKYVIVNH

-302 NHKYQAQDEQ
+302 NSKYQAQDEQ
-312 SAKIYSDDVC
+312 SAKIYSDDVR
-322 TMAPGAKINDYNK
+322 TMTPGAKINDYNK
-335 ALNWDVDHVQVNGE
+335 ALNWDVNHVQVNGKT
-349 AFSKSEL
+349 FSQSEL

-393 KAGQQRADLSINAD
+393 TAGQQRADLSINAD
-407 SNYPSG
+407 SNYPSE
-413 QRDNRFTV
+413 QKDNRFTV

-441 QNGTADDQHIN
+441 KNGTTTDQHIN
-452 VYTGGTGENAKKTGI
+452 VYTGGSGENAKKTGI

-480 SVNEPGVFPKDGAAA
+480 SVNEPGVFPKDGATA

-520 KEVLGK
+520 KEVLDK

-654 EKPVD
+654 EEPVD

-667 HKTAKLT
+667 HKIAKLT

-696 VEKIQT
+696 VEKTQT

-722 NHLKDI
+722 NQLKDI

-748 YEKSGWWPWTYDESV
+748 YEKSGWWPWTYDKSV
-763 GMGTAAVSGNV
+763 GMGTTAVSDNK

-780 KYIDGQWKKYV
+780 KYVDGQWKKYV
-791 DGSYQSISDSDVMAV
+791 NVSYQSISDSDVIAT

-817 ASGFVTGIS
+817 ASGLVTGIS

-835 IATFYGIGNG
+835 IATFYGIGDE

-854 NHGLSKVNKNEMLK
+854 NHSLSKVNKNEMIK
-868 SVNALFADG
+868 SINALFADG

-885 EHAYSELQKA
+885 EHAYNELQKA
-895 EDDNK
+895 KDDNR

-911 SDSNDK
+911 SSNNDK
-917 TETEASAVKLKEAG
+917 TQTEKSAKKLKGAG
-931 YTVITVGLGLNN
+931 YTVITVGLGLNK
-943 ETATWLG
+943 ETATWLK

-956 GCAFTADTAEELN
+956 GCAFTAETAEELN
-969 KIFQNIQSTI
+969 KIFQKIQSTI

-988 QVTDIIDAE
+988 QVTDVIDAR

-1013 QVTVNE
+1013 QVNVNE
-1019 DGTTTVTWLDQEVKP
+1019 DGTTTITWLDQEVKP
-1034 KENSASGWQKTI
+1034 KENGASGWQKTI

-1053 CLGGNNMTT
+1053 YLGGNNVTT
-1062 NVNPNSFLSFGG
+1062 NVNPDSFLSFGG

-1084 NVKIDYQIT
+1084 NVRIAYQIK
-1093 DTADTIF
+1093 DAADTIF

-1112 EVRMKNADS
+1112 AVRMKNADS

-1148 ERPKQDTAY
+1148 EIPKQDTTY

-1162 LPVEEATD
+1162 LPAEEATD
-1170 ASNANSTLNGVI
+1170 DSNANSTLNGVI

-1187 QVEAAHVDGEAYAGK
+1187 QVEAAHADGETYAGK

-1250 FGENSAEDQTTT
+1250 FGEKSAEGQTTT

-1316 GIRSRDETCSFDAE
+1316 GIRSRDEACSFDAKN
-1330 DFVTTAADLHL
+1330 FVTTAADLHL

-1369 QFVIHEKANSTTDVD
+1369 QFVIHEKATGTTDVD
-1384 NHSTTDVRK
+1384 NNFTTDVRK

>member
-24 VTVTNATSVDTT
+24 VAVTNATSVDTT

-64 DSNAADLSDTESN
+64 DSNAEDLSD
-77 VSGQYKQSS
+77 
-86 DSDGTGDTEKVK
+86 
-98 NTESSESTKVTSN
+98 TESSESTKVTSN

-139 EAIEE
+139 EAI
-144 TEKTE
+144 E

-200 DKAMEGGSKE
+200 DKAMEGESKE
-210 KEKVVAYD
+210 KEEVVAYD
-218 ISFVKDGKEVEPRA
+218 ISFVKDGKEVEPGA
-232 TVQVQLSLAQVK
+232 TVQVQLSLVQVK

-274 IFGTDHFSKYVIVNH
+274 TFGTDHFSKYVIVNH

-302 NHKYQAQDEQ
+302 NSKYQAQDEQ
-312 SAKIYSDDVC
+312 SAKIYSDDVR
-322 TMAPGAKINDYNK
+322 TMTPGAKINDYNK
-335 ALNWDVDHVQVNGE
+335 ALNWDVNHVQVNGKT
-349 AFSKSEL
+349 FSQSEL
-356 ENIEIHEDSVVKV
+356 ENIEIHEDSVIKV

-393 KAGQQRADLSINAD
+393 TAGQQRADLSINTD
-407 SNYPSG
+407 SNYPSE
-413 QRDNRFTV
+413 QKDNRFTV

-441 QNGTADDQHIN
+441 QNGSTTDQHIN
-452 VYTGGTGENAKKTGI
+452 VYTGGSGENAKKTGI

-480 SVNEPGVFPKDGAAA
+480 SVNEPGVFPKDGATAA
-495 AETKGLTVKEGY
+495 KTKGLTVKEGY

-520 KEVLGK
+520 KEVLDK
-526 EDNVAATAGADF
+526 ADNVATTAGADF
-538 LPFGNNNFYFGI
+538 FPFGNNNFYFGI

-598 ADLWNYIDRTDKNKE
+598 VNLWNYIDRTDKNKE

-654 EKPVD
+654 EEPVD

-722 NHLKDI
+722 NQLKDI

-738 DINKVYYWNK
+738 NINKVYYWNK
-748 YEKSGWWPWTYDESV
+748 YEKSGWWPWTYDKSV

-791 DGSYQSISDSDVMAV
+791 NGSYQSISDSDVIAT

-835 IATFYGIGNG
+835 IATFYGIGDE

-854 NHGLSKVNKNEMLK
+854 NHGLSKVNKNEMIK
-868 SVNALFADG
+868 SINALFADG

-895 EDDNK
+895 KDDNR

-917 TETEASAVKLKEAG
+917 TQTEKSAEKLKGAG

-956 GCAFTADTAEELN
+956 GCAFTAETAEELN
-969 KIFQNIQSTI
+969 KIFQKIQSTI

-988 QVTDIIDAE
+988 QVTDVIDAE

-1004 IQRLRADGA
+1004 TRRLRADGA
-1013 QVTVNE
+1013 QVNVNE
-1019 DGTTTVTWLDQEVKP
+1019 DGTTTITWLDQEVKP
-1034 KENSASGWQKTI
+1034 KENGASGWQKTI

-1053 CLGGNNMTT
+1053 YLGGNNVTT
-1062 NVNPNSFLSFGG
+1062 NVNPDSFLSFGG

-1084 NVKIDYQIT
+1084 NVRIAYQIK
-1093 DTADTIF
+1093 DAADTIF

-1112 EVRMKNADS
+1112 ELRMKNADS

-1148 ERPKQDTAY
+1148 EIPKQDTTY

-1187 QVEAAHVDGEAYAGK
+1187 QVEAAHADGEAYAGK
-1202 YDVKVKTGTLILT
+1202 YDVKVKTGTLTIT

-1274 EGLAQGIYKVEELDT
+1274 EGLSQGIYKVEELDT

-1316 GIRSRDETCSFDAE
+1316 GIRSRDEACSFDAKN
-1330 DFVTTAADLHL
+1330 FVTTAADLHL

-1384 NHSTTDVRK
+1384 NNFTTDVRK

>member
-1 MRFASIVKKV
+1 MKFAASVKKV
-11 LAFLLCLTLLTSN
+11 IAFLLCLALLTSD

-64 DSNAADLSDTESN
+64 DSNAEDLSD
-77 VSGQYKQSS
+77 
-86 DSDGTGDTEKVK
+86 
-98 NTESSESTKVTSN
+98 TESSESTKVTSN

-126 IENTEV
+126 IENTEE

-139 EAIEE
+139 EAI
-144 TEKTE
+144 E

-200 DKAMEGGSKE
+200 DKAMEGESKE
-210 KEKVVAYD
+210 KAEVVAYD
-218 ISFVKDGKEVEPRA
+218 ISFVKDGKEVEPGA

-274 IFGTDHFSKYVIVNH
+274 TFGTDHFSKYVIVNH

-302 NHKYQAQDEQ
+302 NSKYQAQDEQ
-312 SAKIYSDDVC
+312 SAKIYSDDVR
-322 TMAPGAKINDYNK
+322 TMTPGAKINDYNK
-335 ALNWDVDHVQVNGE
+335 ALNWDVNHVQVNGKT
-349 AFSKSEL
+349 FSQSEL

-393 KAGQQRADLSINAD
+393 TAGQQRADLSINAD
-407 SNYPSG
+407 SNYPSE
-413 QRDNRFTV
+413 QKDNRFTV

-441 QNGTADDQHIN
+441 KNGTTTDQHIN
-452 VYTGGTGENAKKTGI
+452 VYTGGSGENAKKTGI

-480 SVNEPGVFPKDGAAA
+480 SVNEPGVFPKDGATAA
-495 AETKGLTVKEGY
+495 KTKGLTVKEGY

-520 KEVLGK
+520 KEVLDK

-631 MKFTLPNADVIKVVD
+631 MKFTLPNASVIKVVD
-646 DDVPDIPP
+646 DNVPDIPP
-654 EKPVD
+654 EDPID

-674 DWENREYQIDLD
+674 DWENREYQIALD

-696 VEKIQT
+696 VEKTQT

-722 NHLKDI
+722 NQLKDV
-728 GEFSSVKNHL
+728 GKFSSVKNNL

-748 YEKSGWWPWTYDESV
+748 YEKSGWWSWTYDKSV

-780 KYIDGQWKKYV
+780 KCIDGQWKKYV
-791 DGSYQSISDSDVMAV
+791 NGSYQSISDSDVIAT

-835 IATFYGIGNG
+835 IATFYGIGDE

-854 NHGLSKVNKNEMLK
+854 NHGLSKVNKNEMIK
-868 SVNALFADG
+868 SINALFADG

-895 EDDNK
+895 KDDNR

-917 TETEASAVKLKEAG
+917 TETEKSAEKLKGAG
-931 YTVITVGLGLNN
+931 YTVITVGLGLNK
-943 ETATWLG
+943 ETAAWLG

-956 GCAFTADTAEELN
+956 GCAFTAETAEELN
-969 KIFQNIQSTI
+969 KIFQKIQSTI

-988 QVTDIIDAE
+988 QVTDVIDAE
-997 FELTDAE
+997 FELTDDE
-1004 IQRLRADGA
+1004 TRRLRADGA

-1019 DGTTTVTWLDQEVKP
+1019 DGTTTISWLDQEVKP
-1034 KENSASGWQKTI
+1034 KENGASGWQKTI

-1062 NVNPNSFLSFGG
+1062 NVNPESFLSFGG

-1084 NVKIDYQIT
+1084 NVRIAYQIK
-1093 DTADTIF
+1093 DAADTIF

-1112 EVRMKNADS
+1112 AVRMKNADS

-1127 NLTFYTDK
+1127 YLMFYTDK
-1135 NCKEEITQ
+1135 GCREEITQ

-1148 ERPKQDTAY
+1148 EIPKQDTTY

-1187 QVEAAHVDGEAYAGK
+1187 QVEAAHADGEAYAGK

-1316 GIRSRDETCSFDAE
+1316 GIRSRDEACSFDAKN
-1330 DFVTTAADLHL
+1330 FVTTAADLHL

-1369 QFVIHEKANSTTDVD
+1369 QFVIHEKATGTTDVD
-1384 NHSTTDVRK
+1384 NNFITDVRK

>member
-1 MRFASIVKKV
+1 MKFAASVKKV
-11 LAFLLCLTLLTSN
+11 IAFLLCLALLTSD

-41 ISTEMLKET
+41 VSTEMLKET
-50 KNAGQEENVSEADS
+50 KNAGQEENVSEEDS

-86 DSDGTGDTEKVK
+86 DSDRTGDTEKVK

-111 TGNATGTEAVEGTEA
+111 AGNATGTEAVEG
-126 IENTEV
+126 
-132 TESTEAT
+132 T

-200 DKAMEGGSKE
+200 DKAMEGESKE
-210 KEKVVAYD
+210 KEEVVAYD
-218 ISFVKDGKEVEPRA
+218 ISFVKDGKEVEPGA

-258 NEMVDMNAN
+258 NEMLDMNAN

-274 IFGTDHFSKYVIVNH
+274 TFGTDHFSKYVIVNH

-302 NHKYQAQDEQ
+302 NSKYQAQDEQ
-312 SAKIYSDDVC
+312 SAKIYSDDVR

-407 SNYPSG
+407 SNYPPE
-413 QRDNRFTV
+413 QKDNRFTV

-435 VTKKTG
+435 VTKKAG
-441 QNGTADDQHIN
+441 QNGITDDQHIN

-520 KEVLGK
+520 KEVLDK

-620 MERGAGKANCN
+620 IERGAGKANCN

-722 NHLKDI
+722 NQLKDI

-1019 DGTTTVTWLDQEVKP
+1019 DGTTTVSWLDQEVKP
-1034 KENSASGWQKTI
+1034 KENSASGWKKTI

-1084 NVKIDYQIT
+1084 NVRIAYQIT

-1100 LGENLENYADDA
+1100 LGENLENYAEDA
-1112 EVRMKNADS
+1112 AVRMKDADS
-1121 AGLSQV
+1121 ARLSQV
-1127 NLTFYTDK
+1127 YLMFYTDK
-1135 NCKEEITQ
+1135 GCREEITQ

-1148 ERPKQDTAY
+1148 EIPKQDTTY

-1170 ASNANSTLNGVI
+1170 DSNANSTLNGVI

-1316 GIRSRDETCSFDAE
+1316 GIRSRDEACSFDVE
-1330 DFVTTAADLHL
+1330 DFVTTAADSHL

-1384 NHSTTDVRK
+1384 NNFTTDVRK

>member
-41 ISTEMLKET
+41 VSTEMLKET

-200 DKAMEGGSKE
+200 DKAMEGESKE
-210 KEKVVAYD
+210 KEEVVAYD
-218 ISFVKDGKEVEPRA
+218 ISFVKDGKEVEPGA

-258 NEMVDMNAN
+258 NEMLDMNAN

-274 IFGTDHFSKYVIVNH
+274 TFGTDHFSKYVIVNH

-302 NHKYQAQDEQ
+302 NSKYKAQDEQ

-322 TMAPGAKINDYNK
+322 TMAPGAKISDYNK

-349 AFSKSEL
+349 AFSQSEL

-407 SNYPSG
+407 SNYPSE
-413 QRDNRFTV
+413 QKDNRFTV

-441 QNGTADDQHIN
+441 QNGTTDDQHIN

-520 KEVLGK
+520 KEVLDK

-722 NHLKDI
+722 NQLKDI

-748 YEKSGWWPWTYDESV
+748 YEKSGWWPWTYDKSV

-791 DGSYQSISDSDVMAV
+791 DGSYQSISDSDVIAA

-835 IATFYGIGNG
+835 IATFYGIGDG

-895 EDDNK
+895 KDDNK

-956 GCAFTADTAEELN
+956 DCAFTADTAEELN

-988 QVTDIIDAE
+988 QVTDVVDAE

-1004 IQRLRADGA
+1004 IRRLRADGA

-1019 DGTTTVTWLDQEVKP
+1019 DGTTTVSWLDQEVKP
-1034 KENSASGWQKTI
+1034 KKNGASGWQKTI

-1053 CLGGNNMTT
+1053 CLGGNNVTT
-1062 NVNPNSFLSFGG
+1062 NVNPDSFLSFGG

-1093 DTADTIF
+1093 DTVDTIF

-1148 ERPKQDTAY
+1148 EIPKQDTTY

-1170 ASNANSTLNGVI
+1170 DSNANSTLNGVI

-1187 QVEAAHVDGEAYAGK
+1187 QVEAAHADGEAYAGK

-1239 TTGDVYYKTLR
+1239 TTGEVYYKTLR

-1274 EGLAQGIYKVEELDT
+1274 EGLTQGIYKVEELDT

-1316 GIRSRDETCSFDAE
+1316 GIRSRDEACSFDAE
-1330 DFVTTAADLHL
+1330 DFVTTAADSHL
-1341 QADCVNVT
+1341 QADRVNVT

-1384 NHSTTDVRK
+1384 NNFTTDVRK

>member
-41 ISTEMLKET
+41 VSTEMLKET

-98 NTESSESTKVTSN
+98 NTESSEST
-111 TGNATGTEAVEGTEA
+111 
-126 IENTEV
+126 
-132 TESTEAT
+132 EAT

-144 TEKTE
+144 TENTE

-200 DKAMEGGSKE
+200 DKAMEGESKE
-210 KEKVVAYD
+210 KEEVVAYD
-218 ISFVKDGKEVEPRA
+218 ISFVKDGKEVEPGA

-258 NEMVDMNAN
+258 NEMLDMNAN

-274 IFGTDHFSKYVIVNH
+274 TFGTDHFSKYVIVNH

-302 NHKYQAQDEQ
+302 NSKYQAQDEQ

-322 TMAPGAKINDYNK
+322 TMAPGAKISDYNK

-349 AFSKSEL
+349 AFSQSEL

-407 SNYPSG
+407 SNYPSE
-413 QRDNRFTV
+413 QKDNRFTV

-441 QNGTADDQHIN
+441 QNGTTDDQHIN

-520 KEVLGK
+520 KEVLDK

-722 NHLKDI
+722 NQLKDI

-895 EDDNK
+895 EDGNK

-988 QVTDIIDAE
+988 QVTDVIDAE

-1019 DGTTTVTWLDQEVKP
+1019 DGTTTVSWLDQEVKP
-1034 KENSASGWQKTI
+1034 KENGASGWQKTI

-1084 NVKIDYQIT
+1084 NVRIAYQIT

-1112 EVRMKNADS
+1112 AVRMKDADS
-1121 AGLSQV
+1121 AKMTKV
-1127 NLTFYTDK
+1127 YLTFYTDK
-1135 NCKEEITQ
+1135 GCREEITQ

-1148 ERPKQDTAY
+1148 ERPKQDTTY

-1170 ASNANSTLNGVI
+1170 DSNANSTLNGVI

-1316 GIRSRDETCSFDAE
+1316 GIRSRDEACSFDAE
-1330 DFVTTAADLHL
+1330 DFVTTAADSHL

-1384 NHSTTDVRK
+1384 NNFTTDVRK

>member
-41 ISTEMLKET
+41 VSTEMLKET

-111 TGNATGTEAVEGTEA
+111 TGNTTGTEAVEGTEA

-149 ETEQPEL
+149 ETEQLEL

-200 DKAMEGGSKE
+200 DKAMEGESKE
-210 KEKVVAYD
+210 KEEVVAYD
-218 ISFVKDGKEVEPRA
+218 ISFVKDGKEVEPGA

-258 NEMVDMNAN
+258 NEMLDMNAN

-274 IFGTDHFSKYVIVNH
+274 TFGTDHFSKYVIVNH

-302 NHKYQAQDEQ
+302 NYKYQAQDEQ
-312 SAKIYSDDVC
+312 SAKIYSDDVR

-335 ALNWDVDHVQVNGE
+335 ALNWDVDHVQVNGKT
-349 AFSKSEL
+349 FSKSEL

-369 FYQAKNTDYI
+369 FYQAKKTDYI

-393 KAGQQRADLSINAD
+393 TAGQQRADLSINAD
-407 SNYPSG
+407 SNYPSE
-413 QRDNRFTV
+413 QKDNRFTV

-441 QNGTADDQHIN
+441 KNGTTTDQHIN
-452 VYTGGTGENAKKTGI
+452 VYTDGSGENAKKTGI

-520 KEVLGK
+520 KEVLDK
-526 EDNVAATAGADF
+526 EDNVAATVGADF

-979 TQSRSLTGV
+979 TQSRSLNGV
-988 QVTDIIDAE
+988 QVTDVIDAR

-1004 IQRLRADGA
+1004 IGRLRAEGA
-1013 QVTVNE
+1013 QVNINE
-1019 DGTTTVTWLDQEVKP
+1019 DGTTTITWLDQEVKP
-1034 KENSASGWQKTI
+1034 KENGASGWQKTI

-1062 NVNPNSFLSFGG
+1062 NVNPDSFLSFGG

-1112 EVRMKNADS
+1112 AVRMKNADS
-1121 AGLSQV
+1121 ARMSQV

-1148 ERPKQDTAY
+1148 EIPKQDTTY

-1170 ASNANSTLNGVI
+1170 DSNANSTLNGVI

-1384 NHSTTDVRK
+1384 NNFTTDVRK

>member
-41 ISTEMLKET
+41 VSTEMLKET

-98 NTESSESTKVTSN
+98 NTES
-111 TGNATGTEAVEGTEA
+111 TEAA
-126 IENTEV
+126 
-132 TESTEAT
+132 

-200 DKAMEGGSKE
+200 DKAMEGESKE
-210 KEKVVAYD
+210 KEEVVAYD
-218 ISFVKDGKEVEPRA
+218 ISFVKDGKEVEPGA

-258 NEMVDMNAN
+258 NEMLDMNAN

-274 IFGTDHFSKYVIVNH
+274 TFGTDHFSKYVIVNH

-302 NHKYQAQDEQ
+302 NSKYQAQDEQ

-322 TMAPGAKINDYNK
+322 TMAPGAKISDYNK

-393 KAGQQRADLSINAD
+393 TAGQQRADLSINAD
-407 SNYPSG
+407 SNYPSE
-413 QRDNRFTV
+413 QKDNRFTV

-441 QNGTADDQHIN
+441 QNGTTDDQHIN

-495 AETKGLTVKEGY
+495 AGTKGLTVKEGY

-520 KEVLGK
+520 KEVLDK

-538 LPFGNNNFYFGI
+538 LPFGNNNFYFGL

-598 ADLWNYIDRTDKNKE
+598 VDLWKYIDRTDKNKE

-654 EKPVD
+654 EEPVD

-667 HKTAKLT
+667 HKTVKLT

-722 NHLKDI
+722 NQLKDI
-728 GEFSSVKNHL
+728 GEFSSVKSHL

-748 YEKSGWWPWTYDESV
+748 YEKSGWWPWTYDKSV

-791 DGSYQSISDSDVMAV
+791 DGSYQSISDSDVMAA

-817 ASGFVTGIS
+817 ASGFVKGIS

-868 SVNALFADG
+868 SVNAFFADG

-917 TETEASAVKLKEAG
+917 TGTEASAVKLKEAG

-956 GCAFTADTAEELN
+956 GCAFTAETAEELN
-969 KIFQNIQSTI
+969 KIFQKIQSTI

-988 QVTDIIDAE
+988 QVTDVIVAE

-1019 DGTTTVTWLDQEVKP
+1019 DGTTTVSWLDQEVKP
-1034 KENSASGWQKTI
+1034 KENGASGWQKTI

-1062 NVNPNSFLSFGG
+1062 NVNPDSFLSFGG

-1084 NVKIDYQIT
+1084 NVRIAYQIT
-1093 DTADTIF
+1093 DAADTIF

-1112 EVRMKNADS
+1112 AVRMKDADS
-1121 AGLSQV
+1121 ARMSQV
-1127 NLTFYTDK
+1127 YLMFYTDK
-1135 NCKEEITQ
+1135 GCREEITQ

-1148 ERPKQDTAY
+1148 ERPKQDTTY

-1170 ASNANSTLNGVI
+1170 DSNANSTLNDVI

-1187 QVEAAHVDGEAYAGK
+1187 QVEAAHADGEAYAGK
-1202 YDVKVKTGTLILT
+1202 YDVKVKRGTLILT

>member
-41 ISTEMLKET
+41 VSTEMLKET

-98 NTESSESTKVTSN
+98 N
-111 TGNATGTEAVEGTEA
+111 
-126 IENTEV
+126 

-200 DKAMEGGSKE
+200 DKAMEGESKE
-210 KEKVVAYD
+210 KEEVVAYD
-218 ISFVKDGKEVEPRA
+218 ISFVKDGKEVEPGA

-258 NEMVDMNAN
+258 NEMLDMNAN

-274 IFGTDHFSKYVIVNH
+274 TFGTDHFSKYVIVNH

-302 NHKYQAQDEQ
+302 NSKYQAQDEQ
-312 SAKIYSDDVC
+312 SAKIYSDDVR

-413 QRDNRFTV
+413 QKDNRFTV

-435 VTKKTG
+435 VTKKAG
-441 QNGTADDQHIN
+441 QNGTTDDQHIN

-480 SVNEPGVFPKDGAAA
+480 SANEPGVFPKDGAAA

-520 KEVLGK
+520 KEVLDK

-722 NHLKDI
+722 NQLKDI

-845 WNSSTEGKL
+845 WNNSTEGKL

-1004 IQRLRADGA
+1004 IGRLRAEGA
-1013 QVTVNE
+1013 QVNINE
-1019 DGTTTVTWLDQEVKP
+1019 DGTTTITWLDQEVKP
-1034 KENSASGWQKTI
+1034 KENGASGWQKTI

-1062 NVNPNSFLSFGG
+1062 NVNPDSFLSFGG

-1084 NVKIDYQIT
+1084 NVRIAYQIT

-1112 EVRMKNADS
+1112 EVRMKNTDS

-1316 GIRSRDETCSFDAE
+1316 GIRSRDEACSFDAE

-1341 QADCVNVT
+1341 QADRVNVT

-1384 NHSTTDVRK
+1384 NNFTTDVRK

>member
-11 LAFLLCLTLLTSN
+11 LAFLLCLALLTSD

-64 DSNAADLSDTESN
+64 DSNAEDLSD
-77 VSGQYKQSS
+77 
-86 DSDGTGDTEKVK
+86 
-98 NTESSESTKVTSN
+98 TESSESTKVTSN

-126 IENTEV
+126 IENTEE

-139 EAIEE
+139 EAI
-144 TEKTE
+144 E

-200 DKAMEGGSKE
+200 DKAMEGESKE
-210 KEKVVAYD
+210 KEEVVAYD
-218 ISFVKDGKEVEPRA
+218 ISFVKDGKEVEPGA
-232 TVQVQLSLAQVK
+232 TVQVQLSLVQVK

-274 IFGTDHFSKYVIVNH
+274 TFGTDHFSKYVIVNH

-302 NHKYQAQDEQ
+302 NSKYQAQDEQ
-312 SAKIYSDDVC
+312 SAKIYSDDVR
-322 TMAPGAKINDYNK
+322 TMTPGAKINDYNK
-335 ALNWDVDHVQVNGE
+335 ALNWDVNHVQVNGKT
-349 AFSKSEL
+349 FSQSEL

-393 KAGQQRADLSINAD
+393 TAGQQRADLSINAD
-407 SNYPSG
+407 SNYPSE
-413 QRDNRFTV
+413 QKDNRFTV

-441 QNGTADDQHIN
+441 KNGTTTDQHIN
-452 VYTGGTGENAKKTGI
+452 VYTSGSGENAKKTGI

-480 SVNEPGVFPKDGAAA
+480 SVNEPGVFPKDGATAA
-495 AETKGLTVKEGY
+495 KTKGLTVKEGY

-520 KEVLGK
+520 KEVLDK

-631 MKFTLPNADVIKVVD
+631 MKFTLPNASVIKVVD
-646 DDVPDIPP
+646 DNVPDIPP
-654 EKPVD
+654 EDPID

-674 DWENREYQIDLD
+674 DWENREYQIALD

-696 VEKIQT
+696 VEKTQT

-722 NHLKDI
+722 NQLKDV
-728 GEFSSVKNHL
+728 GKFSSVKNNL

-748 YEKSGWWPWTYDESV
+748 YEKSGWWPWTYDKSV

-791 DGSYQSISDSDVMAV
+791 NGSYQSISDSDVIAT

-835 IATFYGIGNG
+835 IATFYGIGDE

-854 NHGLSKVNKNEMLK
+854 NHGLSKVNKNEMIK
-868 SVNALFADG
+868 SINALFADG

-895 EDDNK
+895 KDDNR

-911 SDSNDK
+911 SSNNDK
-917 TETEASAVKLKEAG
+917 TQTEKSAEKLKGAG
-931 YTVITVGLGLNN
+931 YTVITVGLGLNK
-943 ETATWLG
+943 ETAAWLG

-956 GCAFTADTAEELN
+956 GCAFTAESAEELN
-969 KIFQNIQSTI
+969 KIFQKIQSTI

-988 QVTDIIDAE
+988 QVTDVIDAR

-1004 IQRLRADGA
+1004 TRRLRADGA
-1013 QVTVNE
+1013 QVNVNE
-1019 DGTTTVTWLDQEVKP
+1019 DGTTTITWLDQEVKP
-1034 KENSASGWQKTI
+1034 KENGASGWQKTI

-1062 NVNPNSFLSFGG
+1062 NVNPDSFLSFGG

-1084 NVKIDYQIT
+1084 NVRIAYQIK
-1093 DTADTIF
+1093 DAADTIF

-1148 ERPKQDTAY
+1148 EIPKQDTTY

-1187 QVEAAHVDGEAYAGK
+1187 QVEAAHADGEAYAGK

-1250 FGENSAEDQTTT
+1250 FGENSAEEQTTT

-1316 GIRSRDETCSFDAE
+1316 GIRSRDEACSFDAE

-1384 NHSTTDVRK
+1384 NNFITDVRK

>member
-1 MRFASIVKKV
+1 MKFAASVKKV
-11 LAFLLCLTLLTSN
+11 IAFLLCLALLTSD

-41 ISTEMLKET
+41 VSTEMLKET

-98 NTESSESTKVTSN
+98 NTES
-111 TGNATGTEAVEGTEA
+111 
-126 IENTEV
+126 
-132 TESTEAT
+132 TEAT

-186 VAPVAVTAEMEASI
+186 VASVAVTAEMEASI
-200 DKAMEGGSKE
+200 DKAMEGESKE
-210 KEKVVAYD
+210 KEEVVAYD
-218 ISFVKDGKEVEPRA
+218 ISFVKDGKEVEPGA

-312 SAKIYSDDVC
+312 SAKIYSDDVR

-441 QNGTADDQHIN
+441 QNGTTDDQHIN

-520 KEVLGK
+520 KEVLDK

-854 NHGLSKVNKNEMLK
+854 NHGLSKVNKDEMLK
-868 SVNALFADG
+868 SINALFADG

-988 QVTDIIDAE
+988 QVTDVIDAE

-1019 DGTTTVTWLDQEVKP
+1019 DGTTTVSWLDQEVKP
-1034 KENSASGWQKTI
+1034 KENGASGWQKTI

-1084 NVKIDYQIT
+1084 NVRIAYQIT

-1112 EVRMKNADS
+1112 AVRMKDADS
-1121 AGLSQV
+1121 ARMSQV
-1127 NLTFYTDK
+1127 YLMFYTDK
-1135 NCKEEITQ
+1135 GCREEITQ

-1148 ERPKQDTAY
+1148 ERPKQDTTY

-1170 ASNANSTLNGVI
+1170 DSNANSTLNDVI

-1187 QVEAAHVDGEAYAGK
+1187 QVEAAHADGEAYAGK

>member
-1 MRFASIVKKV
+1 MKFAASVKKV
-11 LAFLLCLTLLTSN
+11 IAFLLCLALLTSD

-41 ISTEMLKET
+41 VSTEMLKET
-50 KNAGQEENVSEADS
+50 KNAGQEENVSEEDS

-86 DSDGTGDTEKVK
+86 DSDRTGDTEKVK

-111 TGNATGTEAVEGTEA
+111 AGNATGTEAVEG
-126 IENTEV
+126 
-132 TESTEAT
+132 T

-200 DKAMEGGSKE
+200 DKAMEGESKE
-210 KEKVVAYD
+210 KEEVVAYD
-218 ISFVKDGKEVEPRA
+218 ISFVKDGKEVEPGA

-258 NEMVDMNAN
+258 NEMLDMNAN

-274 IFGTDHFSKYVIVNH
+274 TFGTDHFSKYVIVNH

-302 NHKYQAQDEQ
+302 NSKYQAQDEQ
-312 SAKIYSDDVC
+312 SAKIYSDDVR

-407 SNYPSG
+407 SNYPPE
-413 QRDNRFTV
+413 QKDNRFTV

-435 VTKKTG
+435 VTKKAG
-441 QNGTADDQHIN
+441 QNGITDDQHIN

-520 KEVLGK
+520 KEVLDK

-722 NHLKDI
+722 NQLKDI

-1019 DGTTTVTWLDQEVKP
+1019 DGTTTVSWLDQEVKP
-1034 KENSASGWQKTI
+1034 KENSASGWKKTI

-1084 NVKIDYQIT
+1084 NVRIAYQIT

-1100 LGENLENYADDA
+1100 LGENLENYAEDA
-1112 EVRMKNADS
+1112 AVRMKDADS
-1121 AGLSQV
+1121 ARLSQV
-1127 NLTFYTDK
+1127 YLMFYTDK
-1135 NCKEEITQ
+1135 GCREEITQ

-1148 ERPKQDTAY
+1148 EIPKQDTTY

-1170 ASNANSTLNGVI
+1170 DSNANSTLNGVI

-1316 GIRSRDETCSFDAE
+1316 GIRSRDEACSFDVE
-1330 DFVTTAADLHL
+1330 DFVTTAADSHL

-1384 NHSTTDVRK
+1384 NNFTTDVRK

>member
-41 ISTEMLKET
+41 VSTEMLKET

-98 NTESSESTKVTSN
+98 NTES
-111 TGNATGTEAVEGTEA
+111 
-126 IENTEV
+126 
-132 TESTEAT
+132 TEAT

-144 TEKTE
+144 TENTE

-200 DKAMEGGSKE
+200 DKAMEGESKE
-210 KEKVVAYD
+210 KEEVVAYD
-218 ISFVKDGKEVEPRA
+218 ISFVKDGKEVEPGA

-258 NEMVDMNAN
+258 NEMLDMNAN

-274 IFGTDHFSKYVIVNH
+274 TFGTDHFSKYVIVNH

-302 NHKYQAQDEQ
+302 NSKYQAQDEQ

-322 TMAPGAKINDYNK
+322 TMAPGAKISDYNK

-349 AFSKSEL
+349 AFSQSEL

-407 SNYPSG
+407 SNYPSE
-413 QRDNRFTV
+413 QKDNRFTV

-441 QNGTADDQHIN
+441 QNGTTDDQHIN

-495 AETKGLTVKEGY
+495 AGTKGLTVKEGY

-520 KEVLGK
+520 KEVLDK

-538 LPFGNNNFYFGI
+538 LPFGNNNFYFGL

-722 NHLKDI
+722 NQLKDI

-791 DGSYQSISDSDVMAV
+791 DGSYQSIADSDVIAA

-835 IATFYGIGNG
+835 IVTFYGIGNG

-1019 DGTTTVTWLDQEVKP
+1019 DGTTTVSWLDQEVKP

-1112 EVRMKNADS
+1112 AVRMKNADS

-1148 ERPKQDTAY
+1148 EIPKQDTTY

-1170 ASNANSTLNGVI
+1170 DSNANSTLNGVI

-1316 GIRSRDETCSFDAE
+1316 GIRSRDEACSFDAE
-1330 DFVTTAADLHL
+1330 DFVTTAADSHL

-1384 NHSTTDVRK
+1384 NNFTTDVRK

>member
-41 ISTEMLKET
+41 VSTEMLKET

-64 DSNAADLSDTESN
+64 DSNAANLSDTESN

-98 NTESSESTKVTSN
+98 N
-111 TGNATGTEAVEGTEA
+111 
-126 IENTEV
+126 

-200 DKAMEGGSKE
+200 DKAMEGESKE
-210 KEKVVAYD
+210 KEEVVAYD
-218 ISFVKDGKEVEPRA
+218 ISFVKDGKEVEPGA

-258 NEMVDMNAN
+258 NEMLDMNAN

-274 IFGTDHFSKYVIVNH
+274 TFGTDHFSKYVIVNH
-289 GDNNVTVTIEHYD
+289 GDNDVTVTIEHYD

-312 SAKIYSDDVC
+312 SAKIYSDDVR

-393 KAGQQRADLSINAD
+393 TAGQQRADLSINAD
-407 SNYPSG
+407 SNYPSE
-413 QRDNRFTV
+413 QKDNRFTV

-441 QNGTADDQHIN
+441 QNGTTDDQHIN

-495 AETKGLTVKEGY
+495 AGTKGLTVKEGY

-520 KEVLGK
+520 KEVLDK

-538 LPFGNNNFYFGI
+538 LPFGNNNFYFGL

-560 YIGELNYSFTGDD
+560 YIGKLNYSFTGDD

-722 NHLKDI
+722 NQLKDI

-791 DGSYQSISDSDVMAV
+791 DGSYQSISDSDVMAA

-817 ASGFVTGIS
+817 ASGFVKGIS

-917 TETEASAVKLKEAG
+917 TGTEASAVKLKEAG

-988 QVTDIIDAE
+988 QVTDVIDAE

-1019 DGTTTVTWLDQEVKP
+1019 DGTTTVSWLDQEVKP
-1034 KENSASGWQKTI
+1034 KENGASGWQKTI

-1084 NVKIDYQIT
+1084 NVRIAYQIT

-1127 NLTFYTDK
+1127 YLMFYTDK
-1135 NCKEEITQ
+1135 GCREEITQ

-1148 ERPKQDTAY
+1148 ERPKQDTTY

-1170 ASNANSTLNGVI
+1170 DSNANSTLNGVI

-1316 GIRSRDETCSFDAE
+1316 GIRSRDEACSFDAE
-1330 DFVTTAADLHL
+1330 DFVTTAADSHL

-1384 NHSTTDVRK
+1384 NNFTTDVRK

>member
-41 ISTEMLKET
+41 VSTEMLKET

-98 NTESSESTKVTSN
+98 NTES
-111 TGNATGTEAVEGTEA
+111 
-126 IENTEV
+126 
-132 TESTEAT
+132 TEAT

-144 TEKTE
+144 TEKTEETE

-200 DKAMEGGSKE
+200 DKAMEGESKE
-210 KEKVVAYD
+210 KEEVVAYD
-218 ISFVKDGKEVEPRA
+218 ISFVKDGKEVEPGA
-232 TVQVQLSLAQVK
+232 TVQVQLALAQVK

-258 NEMVDMNAN
+258 NEMLDMNAN

-274 IFGTDHFSKYVIVNH
+274 TFGTDHFSKYVIVNH

-302 NHKYQAQDEQ
+302 NSKYQAQDEQ

-322 TMAPGAKINDYNK
+322 TMAPGAKISDYNK

-349 AFSKSEL
+349 AFSQSEL

-393 KAGQQRADLSINAD
+393 TAGQQRADLSINAD
-407 SNYPSG
+407 SNYPSE
-413 QRDNRFTV
+413 QKDNRFTV

-441 QNGTADDQHIN
+441 QNGTTDDQHIN

-495 AETKGLTVKEGY
+495 AGTKGLTVKEGY

-520 KEVLGK
+520 KEVLDK

-538 LPFGNNNFYFGI
+538 LPFGNNNFYFGL

-598 ADLWNYIDRTDKNKE
+598 VDLWNYIDRTDKNKE

-722 NHLKDI
+722 NQLKDI

-748 YEKSGWWPWTYDESV
+748 YEKSGWWPWTYDRSV

-791 DGSYQSISDSDVMAV
+791 DGSYQSISDSDVMAT

-854 NHGLSKVNKNEMLK
+854 NHSLSKVNKNEMLK

-1019 DGTTTVTWLDQEVKP
+1019 DGTTTVSWLDQEVKP
-1034 KENSASGWQKTI
+1034 KENGASGWQKTI

-1084 NVKIDYQIT
+1084 NVRIAYQIT

-1112 EVRMKNADS
+1112 AVRMKDADS
-1121 AGLSQV
+1121 ARMSQV
-1127 NLTFYTDK
+1127 YLTFYTDK
-1135 NCKEEITQ
+1135 GCREEITQ

-1148 ERPKQDTAY
+1148 ERPKQDTTY

-1182 YKNEA
+1182 YKNET
-1187 QVEAAHVDGEAYAGK
+1187 QVEAAHADGEAYAGK
-1202 YDVKVKTGTLILT
+1202 YDVKVKTGTLTIT

-1274 EGLAQGIYKVEELDT
+1274 EGLSQGIYKVEELDT

-1316 GIRSRDETCSFDAE
+1316 GIRSRDEVCSFDAE

-1341 QADCVNVT
+1341 QADRVNVT

>member
-1 MRFASIVKKV
+1 MKFAASVKKV
-11 LAFLLCLTLLTSN
+11 IAFLLCLALLTSD

-50 KNAGQEENVSEADS
+50 KNAGQESTGQEGKVSDP
-64 DSNAADLSDTESN
+64 
-77 VSGQYKQSS
+77 
-86 DSDGTGDTEKVK
+86 DGTGDTEIIEGTEVISGTEEIENKEVTG
-98 NTESSESTKVTSN
+98 NTE
-111 TGNATGTEAVEGTEA
+111 NAETTEAV
-126 IENTEV
+126 ENTEV

-139 EAIEE
+139 EAI
-144 TEKTE
+144 E

-200 DKAMEGGSKE
+200 DKAMEGESKE
-210 KEKVVAYD
+210 KEEVVAYD
-218 ISFVKDGKEVEPRA
+218 ISFVKDGKEVEPGA
-232 TVQVQLSLAQVK
+232 TVQVQLSLVQVK

-267 TSADGEV
+267 TSADGDV
-274 IFGTDHFSKYVIVNH
+274 TFGTDHFSKYVIVNH

-302 NHKYQAQDEQ
+302 NSKYQAQDEQ
-312 SAKIYSDDVC
+312 SAKIYSDDVR
-322 TMAPGAKINDYNK
+322 TMTPGAKINDYNK
-335 ALNWDVDHVQVNGE
+335 ALNWDVNHVQVNGKT
-349 AFSKSEL
+349 FSQSEL

-393 KAGQQRADLSINAD
+393 TAGQQRADLSINAD
-407 SNYPSG
+407 SNYPSE
-413 QRDNRFTV
+413 QKDNRFTV

-441 QNGTADDQHIN
+441 KNGTTTDQHIN
-452 VYTGGTGENAKKTGI
+452 VYTGGSGENAKKTGI

-480 SVNEPGVFPKDGAAA
+480 SVNEPGVFPKDGATAA
-495 AETKGLTVKEGY
+495 KTKGLTVKEGY

-520 KEVLGK
+520 KEVLDK

-631 MKFTLPNADVIKVVD
+631 MKFTLPNASVIKVVD
-646 DDVPDIPP
+646 DNVPDIPP
-654 EKPVD
+654 EDPIV

-674 DWENREYQIDLD
+674 DWENREYQIVLD

-696 VEKIQT
+696 VEKTQT

-722 NHLKDI
+722 NQLKDV
-728 GEFSSVKNHL
+728 GKFSSVKNNL

-748 YEKSGWWPWTYDESV
+748 YEKSGWWPWTYDKSV

-791 DGSYQSISDSDVMAV
+791 NGSYQSISDSDVIAT

-835 IATFYGIGNG
+835 IATFYGIGDE

-854 NHGLSKVNKNEMLK
+854 NHGLSKVNKNEMIK
-868 SVNALFADG
+868 SINALFADG

-895 EDDNK
+895 KDDNR

-943 ETATWLG
+943 ETAAWLG

-956 GCAFTADTAEELN
+956 GCAFTAETAEELN
-969 KIFQNIQSTI
+969 KIFQKIQSTI

-988 QVTDIIDAE
+988 QVTDVIDAR

-1004 IQRLRADGA
+1004 IGRLRADGA

-1019 DGTTTVTWLDQEVKP
+1019 DGTTTISWLDQEVKP
-1034 KENSASGWQKTI
+1034 KENGASGWQKTI

-1062 NVNPNSFLSFGG
+1062 NVNPDSFLSFGG
-1074 TQLELPQPTV
+1074 TQLELLQPTV
-1084 NVKIDYQIT
+1084 NVRIAYQIK
-1093 DTADTIF
+1093 DAADTIF
-1100 LGENLENYADDA
+1100 LGENLENYADDVA
-1112 EVRMKNADS
+1112 VRMKNADS

-1127 NLTFYTDK
+1127 YLMFYTDK
-1135 NCKEEITQ
+1135 GCREEITQ

-1148 ERPKQDTAY
+1148 EIPEQDTTY

-1187 QVEAAHVDGEAYAGK
+1187 QVEAAHADGEAYAGK

-1225 CEGDPIFTFKITNQ
+1225 SEGDPIFTFKITNQ

-1316 GIRSRDETCSFDAE
+1316 GIRSRDEACSFDAKN
-1330 DFVTTAADLHL
+1330 FVTTAADLHL

-1349 AKNNK
+1349 ARNNK

-1363 TDAVKN
+1363 TDVVKN
-1369 QFVIHEKANSTTDVD
+1369 QFVIHEKATGTTDVD
-1384 NHSTTDVRK
+1384 NNFTTDVRK

>member
-11 LAFLLCLTLLTSN
+11 FAFLLCLALLTSD

-86 DSDGTGDTEKVK
+86 DSDGMGDTEKVK
-98 NTESSESTKVTSN
+98 NTESS
-111 TGNATGTEAVEGTEA
+111 
-126 IENTEV
+126 
-132 TESTEAT
+132 ESTEAT

-200 DKAMEGGSKE
+200 DKAMEGESKE
-210 KEKVVAYD
+210 KEEVVAYD
-218 ISFVKDGKEVEPRA
+218 ISFVKDGKEVEPGA

-258 NEMVDMNAN
+258 NEMLDMNAN

-302 NHKYQAQDEQ
+302 NYKYQAQDEQ
-312 SAKIYSDDVC
+312 SAKIYSDDVR

-349 AFSKSEL
+349 AFSQSEL

-393 KAGQQRADLSINAD
+393 TAGQQRADLSINAN
-407 SNYPSG
+407 SNYPSE
-413 QRDNRFTV
+413 QKDNRFTV

-441 QNGTADDQHIN
+441 QNGTTDDQHIN

-520 KEVLGK
+520 KEVLDK

-988 QVTDIIDAE
+988 QVTDVIDAE

-1019 DGTTTVTWLDQEVKP
+1019 DGTTTVSWLDQEVKP
-1034 KENSASGWQKTI
+1034 KENGASGWQKTI

-1062 NVNPNSFLSFGG
+1062 NINPNSFLSFGG

-1084 NVKIDYQIT
+1084 NVRIAYQIT

-1112 EVRMKNADS
+1112 AVRMKDTDS
-1121 AGLSQV
+1121 ARLSQV

-1250 FGENSAEDQTTT
+1250 FGDNSAEDQTTT

-1316 GIRSRDETCSFDAE
+1316 GIRSRDEACSFDAE

-1341 QADCVNVT
+1341 QADRVNVT

-1369 QFVIHEKANSTTDVD
+1369 QFVIHEKATRMTDVD

>member
-41 ISTEMLKET
+41 VSTEMLKET
-50 KNAGQEENVSEADS
+50 KNAGQESTGQEGKVSDP
-64 DSNAADLSDTESN
+64 
-77 VSGQYKQSS
+77 
-86 DSDGTGDTEKVK
+86 DGTGDTEKVK

-200 DKAMEGGSKE
+200 DKAMEGESKE
-210 KEKVVAYD
+210 KEEVVAYD
-218 ISFVKDGKEVEPRA
+218 ISFVKDGKEVEPGA

-244 EGDSASVYHFDETK
+244 EGDSASMYHFDETK
-258 NEMVDMNAN
+258 NEMLDMNAN

-274 IFGTDHFSKYVIVNH
+274 TFGTDHFSKYVIVNH

-302 NHKYQAQDEQ
+302 NSKYKAQDEQ

-322 TMAPGAKINDYNK
+322 TMAPGAKISDYNK

-407 SNYPSG
+407 SNYPSE
-413 QRDNRFTV
+413 QKDNRFTV

-441 QNGTADDQHIN
+441 QNGTTDDQHIN
-452 VYTGGTGENAKKTGI
+452 VYTGGNGENAKKTGI

-520 KEVLGK
+520 KEVLDK

-722 NHLKDI
+722 NQLKDI

-791 DGSYQSISDSDVMAV
+791 DGSYQSISDSDVIAA

-854 NHGLSKVNKNEMLK
+854 NHGLSKVNKDEMLK
-868 SVNALFADG
+868 SINALFADG

-1019 DGTTTVTWLDQEVKP
+1019 DGTTTVSWLDQEVKP
-1034 KENSASGWQKTI
+1034 KENGASGWQKTI

-1112 EVRMKNADS
+1112 AVRMKNADS

-1148 ERPKQDTAY
+1148 EIPKQDTTY

-1316 GIRSRDETCSFDAE
+1316 GIRSRDEVCSFDAE

-1341 QADCVNVT
+1341 QADRVNVT

-1384 NHSTTDVRK
+1384 NNFTTDVRK

>member
-41 ISTEMLKET
+41 VSTEMLKET
-50 KNAGQEENVSEADS
+50 KNVGQEENVSEADS

-98 NTESSESTKVTSN
+98 NTES
-111 TGNATGTEAVEGTEA
+111 
-126 IENTEV
+126 
-132 TESTEAT
+132 TEAT

-144 TEKTE
+144 TEKTEETE

-200 DKAMEGGSKE
+200 DKAMEGESKE
-210 KEKVVAYD
+210 KEEVVAYD
-218 ISFVKDGKEVEPRA
+218 ISFVKDGKEVEPGA

-258 NEMVDMNAN
+258 NEMLDMNAN

-274 IFGTDHFSKYVIVNH
+274 TFGTDHFSKYVIVNH

-302 NHKYQAQDEQ
+302 NSKYQAQDEQ

-349 AFSKSEL
+349 AFSQSEL

-369 FYQAKNTDYI
+369 FYHAKNTDYI

-407 SNYPSG
+407 SNYPSE
-413 QRDNRFTV
+413 QKDNRFTV

-441 QNGTADDQHIN
+441 QNGTTDDQHIN
-452 VYTGGTGENAKKTGI
+452 VYTGGAGENAKKTGI

-520 KEVLGK
+520 KEVLDK

-667 HKTAKLT
+667 HKTVKLT

-722 NHLKDI
+722 NQLKDI
-728 GEFSSVKNHL
+728 GEFSSVKNQM

-748 YEKSGWWPWTYDESV
+748 YEKSGWWPWTYDKSV

-895 EDDNK
+895 EDGNK

-917 TETEASAVKLKEAG
+917 METEASAVKLKEAG

-1019 DGTTTVTWLDQEVKP
+1019 DGTTTVSWLDQEVKP
-1034 KENSASGWQKTI
+1034 KENGASGWQKTI

-1062 NVNPNSFLSFGG
+1062 NVNPYSFLSFGG

-1084 NVKIDYQIT
+1084 NVRIAYQIT

-1112 EVRMKNADS
+1112 AVRMKDADS
-1121 AGLSQV
+1121 AKMTKV
-1127 NLTFYTDK
+1127 YLTFYTDK
-1135 NCKEEITQ
+1135 GCREEITQ

-1148 ERPKQDTAY
+1148 ERPKQDTTY

-1182 YKNEA
+1182 YKNET
-1187 QVEAAHVDGEAYAGK
+1187 QVEAAHADGEAYAGK
-1202 YDVKVKTGTLILT
+1202 YDVKVKTGMLTIT

-1341 QADCVNVT
+1341 QADCVNVI

>member
-24 VTVTNATSVDTT
+24 VAVTNATSVDTT

-41 ISTEMLKET
+41 VSTEMLKET
-50 KNAGQEENVSEADS
+50 KTAGQEENVSEADS
-64 DSNAADLSDTESN
+64 DSNAEDLSD
-77 VSGQYKQSS
+77 
-86 DSDGTGDTEKVK
+86 
-98 NTESSESTKVTSN
+98 TESSESTKVTSN

-139 EAIEE
+139 EAI
-144 TEKTE
+144 E

-200 DKAMEGGSKE
+200 DKAMEGESKE
-210 KEKVVAYD
+210 KEEVVAYD
-218 ISFVKDGKEVEPRA
+218 ISFVKDGKEVEPGA
-232 TVQVQLSLAQVK
+232 TVQVQLSLVQVK

-274 IFGTDHFSKYVIVNH
+274 TFGTDHFSKYVIVNH

-302 NHKYQAQDEQ
+302 NSKYQAQDEQ
-312 SAKIYSDDVC
+312 SAKIYSDDVR
-322 TMAPGAKINDYNK
+322 TMTPGAKINDYNK
-335 ALNWDVDHVQVNGE
+335 ALNWDVNHVQVNGKT
-349 AFSKSEL
+349 FSQSEL

-393 KAGQQRADLSINAD
+393 TAGQQRADLSINAD
-407 SNYPSG
+407 SNYPSE
-413 QRDNRFTV
+413 QKDNRFTV

-441 QNGTADDQHIN
+441 KNGTTTDQHIN
-452 VYTGGTGENAKKTGI
+452 VYTGGSGENAKKTGI

-480 SVNEPGVFPKDGAAA
+480 SVNEPGVFPKDGAIAA
-495 AETKGLTVKEGY
+495 KTKGLTVKEGY

-520 KEVLGK
+520 KEVLDK

-654 EKPVD
+654 EEPVD

-674 DWENREYQIDLD
+674 DWENREYQIALD

-696 VEKIQT
+696 VEKTQT

-722 NHLKDI
+722 NQLKDI

-748 YEKSGWWPWTYDESV
+748 YEKSGWWPWTYDKSV

-780 KYIDGQWKKYV
+780 KYVDGQWKKYV
-791 DGSYQSISDSDVMAV
+791 NVSYQSISDSDVIAT

-835 IATFYGIGNG
+835 IATFYGIGDE

-854 NHGLSKVNKNEMLK
+854 NHGLSKVNKNEMIK
-868 SVNALFADG
+868 SINALFADG

-895 EDDNK
+895 KDDNR

-911 SDSNDK
+911 SSNNDK
-917 TETEASAVKLKEAG
+917 TQTEKSAEKLKGAG
-931 YTVITVGLGLNN
+931 YTVITVGLGLNK
-943 ETATWLG
+943 ETATWLK

-956 GCAFTADTAEELN
+956 GCAFTAETAEELN
-969 KIFQNIQSTI
+969 KIFQKIQSTI

-988 QVTDIIDAE
+988 QVTDVIDAR

-1013 QVTVNE
+1013 QVNVNE
-1019 DGTTTVTWLDQEVKP
+1019 DGTTTISWLDQEVKP
-1034 KENSASGWQKTI
+1034 KENGASGWQKMI

-1062 NVNPNSFLSFGG
+1062 NVNPDSFLSFGG

-1084 NVKIDYQIT
+1084 NVRIAYQIK
-1093 DTADTIF
+1093 DAADTIF

-1127 NLTFYTDK
+1127 YLMFYTDK
-1135 NCKEEITQ
+1135 GCREEITQ

-1148 ERPKQDTAY
+1148 EIPKQDTTY

-1187 QVEAAHVDGEAYAGK
+1187 QVEAAHADGEAYAGK

-1250 FGENSAEDQTTT
+1250 FGEKSAEDQTTT

-1289 MGFTLKEFTADTNC
+1289 MGFKLKEFTADTNC

-1316 GIRSRDETCSFDAE
+1316 GIRSRDEACSFDAKN
-1330 DFVTTAADLHL
+1330 FVTTAADLHL

-1369 QFVIHEKANSTTDVD
+1369 QFVIHEKATGTTDVD
-1384 NHSTTDVRK
+1384 NNFTTDVRK

>member
-41 ISTEMLKET
+41 VSTEMLKET

-98 NTESSESTKVTSN
+98 NTES
-111 TGNATGTEAVEGTEA
+111 
-126 IENTEV
+126 
-132 TESTEAT
+132 TEAT

-144 TEKTE
+144 TENTE

-200 DKAMEGGSKE
+200 DKAMEGESKE
-210 KEKVVAYD
+210 KEEVVAYD
-218 ISFVKDGKEVEPRA
+218 ISFVKDGKEVEPGA

-258 NEMVDMNAN
+258 NEMLDMNAN

-274 IFGTDHFSKYVIVNH
+274 TFGTDHFSKYVIVNH

-302 NHKYQAQDEQ
+302 NSKYQAQDEQ

-322 TMAPGAKINDYNK
+322 TMAPGAKISDYNK

-349 AFSKSEL
+349 AFSQSEL

-407 SNYPSG
+407 SNYPSE
-413 QRDNRFTV
+413 QKDNRFTV

-441 QNGTADDQHIN
+441 QNGTTDDQHIN

-495 AETKGLTVKEGY
+495 AGTKGLTVKEGY

-520 KEVLGK
+520 KEVLDK

-538 LPFGNNNFYFGI
+538 LPFGNNNFYFGL

-598 ADLWNYIDRTDKNKE
+598 VDLWKYIDRTDKNKE

-654 EKPVD
+654 EEPVD

-667 HKTAKLT
+667 HKTVKLT
-674 DWENREYQIDLD
+674 DWENREYQINLD

-722 NHLKDI
+722 NQLKDI
-728 GEFSSVKNHL
+728 GEFSSVKNQM

-748 YEKSGWWPWTYDESV
+748 YEKSGWWPWTYDKSV

-806 WTSKISALKDA
+806 WMSKISALKDA

-895 EDDNK
+895 EDGNK

-917 TETEASAVKLKEAG
+917 METEASAVKLKEAG

-950 EKVASA
+950 EKVASD

-1019 DGTTTVTWLDQEVKP
+1019 DGTTTVSWLDQEVKP
-1034 KENSASGWQKTI
+1034 KENGASGWQKTI

-1062 NVNPNSFLSFGG
+1062 NVNPYSFLSFGG

-1084 NVKIDYQIT
+1084 NVRIAYQIT

-1112 EVRMKNADS
+1112 AVRMKDADS
-1121 AGLSQV
+1121 ARLSQV
-1127 NLTFYTDK
+1127 YLMFYTDK
-1135 NCKEEITQ
+1135 GCREEITQ

-1148 ERPKQDTAY
+1148 ERPKQDTTY

-1170 ASNANSTLNGVI
+1170 DSNANSTLNDVI

-1187 QVEAAHVDGEAYAGK
+1187 QVEAAHADGEAYAGK

-1316 GIRSRDETCSFDAE
+1316 GIRSRDEACSFDAE
-1330 DFVTTAADLHL
+1330 DFVTTAADSHL

-1384 NHSTTDVRK
+1384 NNFTTDVRK

>member
-1 MRFASIVKKV
+1 MKFAASVKKV
-11 LAFLLCLTLLTSN
+11 IAFLLCLALLTSD

-36 DVFAE
+36 DVFTE

-50 KNAGQEENVSEADS
+50 KNAGQEENVSEEDS

-111 TGNATGTEAVEGTEA
+111 AGNATGTEAVEG
-126 IENTEV
+126 
-132 TESTEAT
+132 T

-156 KTVFDYSN
+156 KT
-164 DAVRVV
+164 
-170 VTLSNETDLPA
+170 
-181 GAELV
+181 
-186 VAPVAVTAEMEASI
+186 
-200 DKAMEGGSKE
+200 K
-210 KEKVVAYD
+210 
-218 ISFVKDGKEVEPRA
+218 
-232 TVQVQLSLAQVK
+232 
-244 EGDSASVYHFDETK
+244 
-258 NEMVDMNAN
+258 MVDMNAN

-302 NHKYQAQDEQ
+302 NSKYQAQDEQ

-322 TMAPGAKINDYNK
+322 TMAPGTKISDYNK

-349 AFSKSEL
+349 AFSQSEL

-407 SNYPSG
+407 SNYPSE
-413 QRDNRFTV
+413 QKDNRFTV

-441 QNGTADDQHIN
+441 QNGITDDQHIN

-480 SVNEPGVFPKDGAAA
+480 SVNEPGVFPKDGATA

-520 KEVLGK
+520 KEVLDK

-702 VDAMMVFDLSGSMNE
+702 VDVMMVFDLSGSMNE

-722 NHLKDI
+722 NQLKDI

-748 YEKSGWWPWTYDESV
+748 YEKSGWWPWTYDKSV

-791 DGSYQSISDSDVMAV
+791 DGSYQSVSDSDVMAV

-979 TQSRSLTGV
+979 TQSRSLNGV
-988 QVTDIIDAE
+988 QVTDVIDAR

-1019 DGTTTVTWLDQEVKP
+1019 DGTTTVSWLNQEVKP
-1034 KENSASGWQKTI
+1034 KENGASGWQKTI

-1053 CLGGNNMTT
+1053 CLGGNNVTT
-1062 NVNPNSFLSFGG
+1062 NVNPDSFLSFGG

-1112 EVRMKNADS
+1112 AVRMKNADS

-1143 ENLKK
+1143 EKLKK
-1148 ERPKQDTAY
+1148 EIPKQDTTY

-1170 ASNANSTLNGVI
+1170 DSNANSTLNGVI

-1250 FGENSAEDQTTT
+1250 FGENSAQDQTTT

-1316 GIRSRDETCSFDAE
+1316 GIRSRDEACSFDAE
-1330 DFVTTAADLHL
+1330 DFVTTAADSHL

-1384 NHSTTDVRK
+1384 NNFTTDVRK

>member
-41 ISTEMLKET
+41 VSTEMLKET

-98 NTESSESTKVTSN
+98 NTES
-111 TGNATGTEAVEGTEA
+111 
-126 IENTEV
+126 TEV
-132 TESTEAT
+132 T

-144 TEKTE
+144 TEKTEETE

-200 DKAMEGGSKE
+200 DKAMEGESKE
-210 KEKVVAYD
+210 KEEVVAYD
-218 ISFVKDGKEVEPRA
+218 ISFVKDGKEVEPGA

-335 ALNWDVDHVQVNGE
+335 ALNWDVDHVQVNGKT
-349 AFSKSEL
+349 FSKSEL

-407 SNYPSG
+407 SNYPSE
-413 QRDNRFTV
+413 QKDNRFTV

-441 QNGTADDQHIN
+441 QNGTTDDQHIN

-520 KEVLGK
+520 KEVLDK
-526 EDNVAATAGADF
+526 EDNVATTAGADF

-654 EKPVD
+654 EKPID

-722 NHLKDI
+722 NQLKDI

-988 QVTDIIDAE
+988 QVTDVIDAE

-1019 DGTTTVTWLDQEVKP
+1019 DGTTTVSWLDQEVKP

-1062 NVNPNSFLSFGG
+1062 NVNPDSFLSFGG
-1074 TQLELPQPTV
+1074 TQLKLPQPTV
-1084 NVKIDYQIT
+1084 NVRIAYQIT

-1112 EVRMKNADS
+1112 AVRMKDADS
-1121 AGLSQV
+1121 AKMSQV
-1127 NLTFYTDK
+1127 YLTFYTDK
-1135 NCKEEITQ
+1135 GCREEITQ

-1148 ERPKQDTAY
+1148 ERPKQDTTY
-1157 YAKAF
+1157 YAKVF

-1202 YDVKVKTGTLILT
+1202 YDVKVKTGTLKLT

-1316 GIRSRDETCSFDAE
+1316 GIRSRDEACSFDAE
-1330 DFVTTAADLHL
+1330 DFVTTAADSHL

-1384 NHSTTDVRK
+1384 NNFTTDVRK